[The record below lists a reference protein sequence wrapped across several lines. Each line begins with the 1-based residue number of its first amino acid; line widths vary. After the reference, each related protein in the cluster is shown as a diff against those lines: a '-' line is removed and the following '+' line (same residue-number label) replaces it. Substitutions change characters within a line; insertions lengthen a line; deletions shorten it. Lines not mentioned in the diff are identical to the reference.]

1 MLDGGTIRVGIT
13 VDDEQAQLSLK
24 NLKDNVK
31 NTSTSIDKYS
41 AGIEK
46 IGKVAGRVGLA
57 SVGAITKIGKSAL
70 DAYANYEQLVGGVDK
85 LFGKSSS
92 TVIKNANKAYQTA
105 GVSANKYIEQ
115 ATSFSASL
123 ISSLNG
129 DTQKAAKITDMAIR
143 DMSDNVNVFGSNMDD
158 VQRAYQGFSK
168 QNYTMLDNL
177 KLGYGGTKTEM
188 ERLLKDAEKISGV
201 KYDINNLS
209 DVYEAIHV
217 IQEEMGITGTT
228 AKEAADTIQGSV
240 NTMKSAWENW
250 LTAIGSGSEK
260 DIQKTTKALT
270 KSIGNVGKNA
280 LPVIKNVLTSM
291 KGLVAFASTAFGVKL
306 VSKMILATNNLK
318 KFKAATEGASAISGV
333 FSGKLKASDAILGST
348 GSKVGKLASNF
359 KFLGLQGAAAAGVLG
374 TLVGALALTAYGISE
389 AYKSTH
395 KHRLETEEM
404 IKSNQRSIDN
414 VAAVARE
421 AENYADKLTALND
434 KQDKTS
440 QDIDLMAEYV
450 KKLNE
455 LYPDLNLKIDKH
467 TGKITKDGEEIK
479 DLNKYLEKN
488 IELLREQAE
497 AEVHKKNYKK
507 AIEKKVEDESKMPDV
522 KQNYDE
528 AKEAYNQAKQSG
540 YVSPQVSQELQRAKA
555 EYHDLARAIIEDTKE
570 VNKQEINIKG
580 WKNITK
586 EAKEAGIK
594 MSDSLK
600 ESIKSGQMKLP
611 TKPSDWKK
619 ALKLQSMVDE
629 VKRSGKKIPES
640 VSEAMA
646 NGDYDKG
653 IDKMERSLKKSTDK
667 TSKSVEKAASKSIKG
682 SFEKNI
688 KAIQKKAN
696 KNPVKFKGDTKDIN
710 KKVAQTNSKKLNDKT
725 SKLKGNLKDAIDK
738 IKTVNSKRLNSKT
751 SKLNA
756 KDLASKVINKI
767 NNKRLKDKTLNIKGV
782 LTGLSA
788 KVKKALG
795 LRRGTREIPYDGYQA
810 ELHKGE
816 RVLTATENNQYERMM
831 AGFSSIGTNDKQIVE
846 LINALKNNSITVITQ
861 VDGRT
866 LAQTTAPYMSDEID
880 KINYRTNRKLG
891 YV

>member
-13 VDDEQAQLSLK
+13 VDDGQAQLSLK
-24 NLKDNVK
+24 NLKDSVK
-31 NTSTSIDKYS
+31 DTSTSIDKYS

-46 IGKVAGRVGLA
+46 IGKVAGRIGLA
-57 SVGAITKIGKSAL
+57 SVGAITKISKSAL

-92 TVIKNANKAYQTA
+92 TIIKNANKAYRTA
-105 GVSANKYIEQ
+105 GVSANKYMEQ

-143 DMSDNVNVFGSNMDD
+143 DMSDNVNVFGSNMEDI
-158 VQRAYQGFSK
+158 QRAYQGFAK

-201 KYDINNLS
+201 KYDISNLS

-217 IQEEMGITGTT
+217 IQKEMNITGTT
-228 AKEAADTIQGSV
+228 AKEAADTIEGSV

-270 KSIGNVGKNA
+270 KSISNVGKNA
-280 LPVIKNVLTSM
+280 LPVIKNVLKSM

-318 KFKAATEGASAISGV
+318 KFKAATDGASAMSGV

-348 GSKVGKLASNF
+348 GNKVGKLASNF
-359 KFLGLQGAAAAGVLG
+359 KFLGVQGAAAAGALG

-421 AENYADKLTALND
+421 AENYADKLTALNN

-467 TGKITKDGEEIK
+467 TGKITADGKEIN
-479 DLNKYLEKN
+479 DLNKYLERN
-488 IELLREQAE
+488 IDLLKQQAE
-497 AEVHKKNYKK
+497 ADVYKKNYKK

-522 KQNYDE
+522 KQNYEE
-528 AKEAYNQAKQSG
+528 AKDAYNQAKQSG
-540 YVSPQVSQELQRAKA
+540 YVSPQLSQELQRAKS

-570 VNKQEINIKG
+570 INKQEINIKG

-594 MSDSLK
+594 MSDTLK
-600 ESIKSGQMKLP
+600 QSIQSGQMKLP

-619 ALKLQSMVDE
+619 ALQLQSLVDE
-629 VKRSGKKIPES
+629 AKRSGKKIPES
-640 VSEAMA
+640 VSKAMA
-646 NGDYDKG
+646 NGNYDKG
-653 IDKMERSLKKSTDK
+653 INKMKK
-667 TSKSVEKAASKSIKG
+667 VV
-682 SFEKNI
+682 
-688 KAIQKKAN
+688 KKATKESQKEAD
-696 KNPVKFKGDTKDIN
+696 KNPTKFKGDTKDVD
-710 KKVAQTNSKKLNDKT
+710 KKVKSANSKKLKDKT
-725 SKLKGNLKDAIDK
+725 SKLKGELKDVVQK
-738 IKTVNSKRLNSKT
+738 ISNVNKTKLKDKT

-756 KDLASKVINKI
+756 KDKASSVISSI
-767 NNKRLKDKTLNIKGV
+767 NNKKLKDKTLNIKGV
-782 LTGLSA
+782 LKGISA
-788 KVKKALG
+788 KAKKALG

-816 RVLTATENNQYERMM
+816 RVLTANENNQYEKMIS
-831 AGFSSIGTNDKQIVE
+831 GFSSIGTNDQQIVE

-861 VDGRT
+861 VDGKT
-866 LAQTTAPYMSDEID
+866 LAKTTAPYISDEIN
-880 KINYRTNRKLG
+880 KIDYRTNRKLG

>member
-13 VDDEQAQLSLK
+13 VDDGQAQLSLK
-24 NLKDNVK
+24 NLKDSVK
-31 NTSTSIDKYS
+31 DTSTSIDKYS

-46 IGKVAGRVGLA
+46 IGKVAGRIGLA
-57 SVGAITKIGKSAL
+57 SVGAITKISKSAL

-92 TVIKNANKAYQTA
+92 TIIKNANKAYRTA
-105 GVSANKYIEQ
+105 GVSANKYMEQ

-143 DMSDNVNVFGSNMDD
+143 DMSDNVNVFGSNMEDI
-158 VQRAYQGFSK
+158 QRAYQGFAK

-201 KYDINNLS
+201 KYDISNLS

-217 IQEEMGITGTT
+217 IQKEMNITGTT
-228 AKEAADTIQGSV
+228 AKEAADTIEGSV

-260 DIQKTTKALT
+260 DIQRTTKALT
-270 KSIGNVGKNA
+270 KSISNVGKNA
-280 LPVIKNVLTSM
+280 LPVIKNVLKSM

-306 VSKMILATNNLK
+306 VSKIILATNNLK
-318 KFKAATEGASAISGV
+318 KFKAATDGASAMSGV

-348 GSKVGKLASNF
+348 GNKVGKLASNF
-359 KFLGLQGAAAAGVLG
+359 KFLGVQGAAAAGALG

-434 KQDKTS
+434 KQDKTK

-467 TGKITKDGEEIK
+467 TGKITADGKEIN
-479 DLNKYLEKN
+479 DLNKYLERN

-497 AEVHKKNYKK
+497 AEVHKKNYQK
-507 AIEKKVEDESKMPDV
+507 AIEKKVEDEGKMPDV
-522 KQNYDE
+522 KQNYEE
-528 AKEAYNQAKQSG
+528 AKDAYNQAKKSG
-540 YVSPQVSQELQRAKA
+540 YVSPQVSQELQRAKS

-570 VNKQEINIKG
+570 INKQEINIKG

-594 MSDSLK
+594 MSDTLK
-600 ESIKSGQMKLP
+600 QSIQSGQMKLP

-619 ALKLQSMVDE
+619 ALQLQSMVDE
-629 VKRSGKKIPES
+629 AKRSGKKIPES
-640 VSEAMA
+640 VSKAMA
-646 NGDYDKG
+646 EGNYDKG
-653 IDKMERSLKKSTDK
+653 INKMKK
-667 TSKSVEKAASKSIKG
+667 VV
-682 SFEKNI
+682 
-688 KAIQKKAN
+688 KKATKESQKEAD
-696 KNPVKFKGDTKDIN
+696 KNPTKFKGDTKDID
-710 KKVAQTNSKKLNDKT
+710 KKVKSTNSKKLKDKT
-725 SKLKGNLKDAIDK
+725 SKLKGELKDVVQK
-738 IKTVNSKRLNSKT
+738 ISNVNKTKLKDKT

-756 KDLASKVINKI
+756 KDKASSVISSI
-767 NNKRLKDKTLNIKGV
+767 NGKKLKDKTLNIKGV
-782 LTGLSA
+782 LKGISA
-788 KVKKALG
+788 KAKKALG

-816 RVLTATENNQYERMM
+816 RVLTANENNQYEKMIS
-831 AGFSSIGTNDKQIVE
+831 GFSSIGTNDQQIVE

-861 VDGRT
+861 VDGKT
-866 LAQTTAPYMSDEID
+866 LAKTTAPYISDEIN
-880 KINYRTNRKLG
+880 KIDYRTNRKLG

>member
-92 TVIKNANKAYQTA
+92 TVIKNANKAYKTA

-143 DMSDNVNVFGSNMDD
+143 DMSDNANVFGSNIDD
-158 VQRAYQGFSK
+158 IQRAYQGFSR

-177 KLGYGGTKTEM
+177 KLGYGGTREEM
-188 ERLLKDAEKISGV
+188 QRLLDDAEKISGV
-201 KYDINNLS
+201 DYNIDNLS

-217 IQEEMGITGTT
+217 IQKEMDITGTT
-228 AKEAADTIQGSV
+228 AEEAADTIEGSV

-280 LPVIKNVLTSM
+280 LPVIKNVLKSM

-395 KHRLETEEM
+395 KHRLESEEM
-404 IKSNQRSIDN
+404 IKSNQRRVDS

-434 KQDKTS
+434 KQDKTN

-467 TGKITKDGEEIK
+467 TGKITADGKEIK
-479 DLNKYLEKN
+479 DLNKYLERN
-488 IELLREQAE
+488 IELLKEQAE
-497 AEVHKKNYKK
+497 ADVYKKNYKK
-507 AIEKKVEDESKMPDV
+507 AIEKKIEDESKMPEV

-528 AKEAYNQAKQSG
+528 AKDAYNQAKKSG

-555 EYHDLARAIIEDTKE
+555 EYHDLAKAIIEDTKE
-570 VNKQEINIKG
+570 INKQEINIKG

-594 MSDSLK
+594 MSETLK

-619 ALKLQSMVDE
+619 ALQLQSMVDE
-629 VKRSGKKIPES
+629 AKRSGKKIPES
-640 VSEAMA
+640 VSKAMA
-646 NGDYDKG
+646 NGNYDKG
-653 IDKMERSLKKSTDK
+653 INKMKK
-667 TSKSVEKAASKSIKG
+667 VV
-682 SFEKNI
+682 
-688 KAIQKKAN
+688 KKATKESQKVAD
-696 KNPVKFKGDTKDIN
+696 KNPTKFKGDTKDVDKKTAIITRKRFKDKVLYLKGDSTNALRQINNVNN
-710 KKVAQTNSKKLNDKT
+710 KKLKDKT
-725 SKLKGNLKDAIDK
+725 SN
-738 IKTVNSKRLNSKT
+738 
-751 SKLNA
+751 LNA
-756 KDLASKVINKI
+756 KDKASKVINNI

>member
-13 VDDEQAQLSLK
+13 VDDGQAQLSLK
-24 NLKDNVK
+24 NLKDSVK
-31 NTSTSIDKYS
+31 DTSTSIDKYS

-46 IGKVAGRVGLA
+46 IGKVAGRIGLA
-57 SVGAITKIGKSAL
+57 SVGAITKISKSAL

-92 TVIKNANKAYQTA
+92 TIIKNANKAYRTA
-105 GVSANKYIEQ
+105 GVSANKYMEQ

-143 DMSDNVNVFGSNMDD
+143 DMSDNVNVFGSNMEDI
-158 VQRAYQGFSK
+158 QRAYQGFAK

-201 KYDINNLS
+201 KYDISNLS

-217 IQEEMGITGTT
+217 IQKEMNITGTT
-228 AKEAADTIQGSV
+228 AKEAADTIEGSV

-270 KSIGNVGKNA
+270 KSISNVGKNA
-280 LPVIKNVLTSM
+280 LPVIKNVLKSM

-306 VSKMILATNNLK
+306 VSKIILATNNLK
-318 KFKAATEGASAISGV
+318 KFKAATDGASAMSGV

-348 GSKVGKLASNF
+348 GNKVGKLASNF
-359 KFLGLQGAAAAGVLG
+359 KFLGVQGAAAAGALG

-434 KQDKTS
+434 KQDKTK

-467 TGKITKDGEEIK
+467 TGKITADGKEIN
-479 DLNKYLEKN
+479 DLNKYLERN
-488 IELLREQAE
+488 IELLKQQAE
-497 AEVHKKNYKK
+497 ADVYKKNYKK

-522 KQNYDE
+522 KQNYEE
-528 AKEAYNQAKQSG
+528 AKDAYNQAKKSG
-540 YVSPQVSQELQRAKA
+540 YVSPQVSQELQRAKS

-570 VNKQEINIKG
+570 INKQEINIKG

-594 MSDSLK
+594 MSDTLK
-600 ESIKSGQMKLP
+600 QSIQSGQMKLP

-619 ALKLQSMVDE
+619 ALQLQSLVDE
-629 VKRSGKKIPES
+629 AKRSGKKIPES
-640 VSEAMA
+640 VSKAMA
-646 NGDYDKG
+646 EGNYDKG
-653 IDKMERSLKKSTDK
+653 INKMKK
-667 TSKSVEKAASKSIKG
+667 VV
-682 SFEKNI
+682 
-688 KAIQKKAN
+688 KKATKESQKEAD
-696 KNPVKFKGDTKDIN
+696 KNPTKFKGDTKDVD
-710 KKVAQTNSKKLNDKT
+710 KKVKLTNSKKLKDKT
-725 SKLKGNLKDAIDK
+725 SKLKGELKDVVQK
-738 IKTVNSKRLNSKT
+738 ISNVNKTKLKDKT

-756 KDLASKVINKI
+756 KDKASSVINSI
-767 NNKRLKDKTLNIKGV
+767 NNKKLKDKTLNIKGV
-782 LTGLSA
+782 LKGISA
-788 KVKKALG
+788 KAKKALG

-816 RVLTATENNQYERMM
+816 RVLTANENNQYEKMIS
-831 AGFSSIGTNDKQIVE
+831 GFSSIGTNDQQIVE

-861 VDGRT
+861 VDGKT
-866 LAQTTAPYMSDEID
+866 LAKTTAPYISDEIN
-880 KINYRTNRKLG
+880 KIDYRTNRKLG

>member
-13 VDDEQAQLSLK
+13 VDDGQAQLSLK
-24 NLKDNVK
+24 NLKDSVK
-31 NTSTSIDKYS
+31 DTSTSIDKYS

-46 IGKVAGRVGLA
+46 IGKVAGRIGLA
-57 SVGAITKIGKSAL
+57 SVGAITKISKSAL

-92 TVIKNANKAYQTA
+92 TIIKNANKAYRTA
-105 GVSANKYIEQ
+105 GVSANKYMEQ

-143 DMSDNVNVFGSNMDD
+143 DMSDNVNVFGSNMEDI
-158 VQRAYQGFSK
+158 QRAYQGFAK

-201 KYDINNLS
+201 KYDISNLS

-217 IQEEMGITGTT
+217 IQKEMNITGTT
-228 AKEAADTIQGSV
+228 AKEAADTIEGSV

-270 KSIGNVGKNA
+270 KSISNVGKNA
-280 LPVIKNVLTSM
+280 LPVIKNVLKSM

-306 VSKMILATNNLK
+306 VSKIILATNNLK
-318 KFKAATEGASAISGV
+318 KFKAATDGASAMSGV

-348 GSKVGKLASNF
+348 GNKVGKLASNF
-359 KFLGLQGAAAAGVLG
+359 KFLGVQGAAAAGVLG

-421 AENYADKLTALND
+421 AENYADKLTALNN
-434 KQDKTS
+434 KQDKTK

-467 TGKITKDGEEIK
+467 TGKITADGKEIN
-479 DLNKYLEKN
+479 DLNKYLERN
-488 IELLREQAE
+488 IELLKQQAE
-497 AEVHKKNYKK
+497 ADVYKKNYKK

-522 KQNYDE
+522 KQNYEE
-528 AKEAYNQAKQSG
+528 AKDAYNQAKKSG

-570 VNKQEINIKG
+570 INKQEINITG

-586 EAKEAGIK
+586 EAKKAGVDI
-594 MSDSLK
+594 SDTLK
-600 ESIKSGQMKLP
+600 EALQKGQMKLP

-619 ALKLQSMVDE
+619 ALQLQSLVDE
-629 VKRSGKKIPES
+629 AKRNGKKIPES
-640 VSEAMA
+640 VSKDMA
-646 NGDYDKG
+646 DGNYDKG
-653 IDKMERSLKKSTDK
+653 INKMKK
-667 TSKSVEKAASKSIKG
+667 VV
-682 SFEKNI
+682 
-688 KAIQKKAN
+688 KKATKESQKEAD
-696 KNPVKFKGDTKDIN
+696 KNPTKFKGDTKDID
-710 KKVAQTNSKKLNDKT
+710 KKVKSANSKKLKEKT
-725 SKLKGNLKDAIDK
+725 SKLKGELKEVVQKISNVNKTKLKD
-738 IKTVNSKRLNSKT
+738 KT
-751 SKLNA
+751 SKLQA
-756 KDLASKVINKI
+756 KDKASSVISSI
-767 NNKRLKDKTLNIKGV
+767 NGKKLKDKTLNIKGV
-782 LTGLSA
+782 LKGISA
-788 KVKKALG
+788 KAKKALG

-816 RVLTATENNQYERMM
+816 RVLTANENNQYEKMIS
-831 AGFSSIGTNDKQIVE
+831 GFSSIGTNDQQIVE

-861 VDGRT
+861 VDGKT
-866 LAQTTAPYMSDEID
+866 LAKTTAPYISDEIN
-880 KINYRTNRKLG
+880 KIDYRTNRKLG

>member
-13 VDDEQAQLSLK
+13 VDDGQAQLSLK
-24 NLKDNVK
+24 NLKDSVK
-31 NTSTSIDKYS
+31 DTSTSIDKYS

-46 IGKVAGRVGLA
+46 IGKVAGRIGLA
-57 SVGAITKIGKSAL
+57 SVGAITKISKSAL

-92 TVIKNANKAYQTA
+92 TIIKNANKAYRTA
-105 GVSANKYIEQ
+105 GVSANKYMEQ

-143 DMSDNVNVFGSNMDD
+143 DMSDNVNVFGSNMEDI
-158 VQRAYQGFSK
+158 QRAYQGFAK

-201 KYDINNLS
+201 KYDISNLS

-217 IQEEMGITGTT
+217 IQKEMNITGTT
-228 AKEAADTIQGSV
+228 AKEAADTIEGSV

-260 DIQKTTKALT
+260 DIQRTTKALT
-270 KSIGNVGKNA
+270 KSISNVGKNA
-280 LPVIKNVLTSM
+280 LPVIKNVLKSM

-318 KFKAATEGASAISGV
+318 KFKAATDGASAMSGV

-348 GSKVGKLASNF
+348 GNKVGKLASNF
-359 KFLGLQGAAAAGVLG
+359 KFLGVQGAAAAGVLG

-434 KQDKTS
+434 KQDKTK

-467 TGKITKDGEEIK
+467 TGKITADGKEIN
-479 DLNKYLEKN
+479 DLNKYLERN
-488 IELLREQAE
+488 IDLLKQQAE
-497 AEVHKKNYKK
+497 ADVYKKNYKK

-528 AKEAYNQAKQSG
+528 AKDAYNQAKKSG

-594 MSDSLK
+594 MSDTLK
-600 ESIKSGQMKLP
+600 QSIQSGQMKLP

-619 ALKLQSMVDE
+619 ALQLQSLVDE
-629 VKRSGKKIPES
+629 AKRSGKKIPES
-640 VSEAMA
+640 VSKAMA
-646 NGDYDKG
+646 DGNYDKG
-653 IDKMERSLKKSTDK
+653 INKMKK
-667 TSKSVEKAASKSIKG
+667 VV
-682 SFEKNI
+682 
-688 KAIQKKAN
+688 KKATKESQKEAD
-696 KNPVKFKGDTKDIN
+696 KNPTKFKGDTKDID
-710 KKVAQTNSKKLNDKT
+710 KKVKSTNSKKLKDKT
-725 SKLKGNLKDAIDK
+725 SKLKGELKDVVQK
-738 IKTVNSKRLNSKT
+738 ISNVNKTKLKDKT

-756 KDLASKVINKI
+756 KDKASSVISSI
-767 NNKRLKDKTLNIKGV
+767 NGKKLKDKTLNIKGV
-782 LTGLSA
+782 LKGISA
-788 KVKKALG
+788 KAKKALG

-816 RVLTATENNQYERMM
+816 RVLTANENNQYEKMIS
-831 AGFSSIGTNDKQIVE
+831 GFSSIGTSDQQIVE

-861 VDGRT
+861 VDGKT
-866 LAQTTAPYMSDEID
+866 LAKTTAPYISDEIN
-880 KINYRTNRKLG
+880 KIDYRTNRKLG

>member
-13 VDDEQAQLSLK
+13 VDDGQAQLSLK
-24 NLKDNVK
+24 NLKDSVK
-31 NTSTSIDKYS
+31 DTSTSIDRYS

-57 SVGAITKIGKSAL
+57 SVGAITKISKSAL

-92 TVIKNANKAYQTA
+92 TIIKNANKAYKTA
-105 GVSANKYIEQ
+105 GVSANKYMEQ

-143 DMSDNVNVFGSNMDD
+143 DMSDNVNVFGSNMEDI
-158 VQRAYQGFSK
+158 QRAYQGFAK

-177 KLGYGGTKTEM
+177 KLGYGGTRTEM
-188 ERLLKDAEKISGV
+188 ERLLKDAEKITGV
-201 KYDINNLS
+201 KYDISNLS

-217 IQEEMGITGTT
+217 IQEEMNITGTT
-228 AKEAADTIQGSV
+228 AKEAADTIEGSV

-270 KSIGNVGKNA
+270 KSISNVGKNA
-280 LPVIKNVLTSM
+280 LPVIKNVLKSM

-318 KFKAATEGASAISGV
+318 KFQKATDGASAMSGV

-348 GSKVGKLASNF
+348 GNKVGKLASNF
-359 KFLGLQGAAAAGVLG
+359 KFLGVQGAAAAGVLG
-374 TLVGALALTAYGISE
+374 TLVGALALTALGISE

-434 KQDKTS
+434 KQDKTK

-467 TGKITKDGEEIK
+467 TGKITADGKEIN
-479 DLNKYLEKN
+479 DLNKYLERN
-488 IELLREQAE
+488 IELLKQQAE
-497 AEVHKKNYKK
+497 ANVHKKNYQK

-522 KQNYDE
+522 KQNYEE
-528 AKEAYNQAKQSG
+528 AKQAYNQAKQSG
-540 YVSPQVSQELQRAKA
+540 YVSPQVSQELQKAKS

-570 VNKQEINIKG
+570 INKQEINITG

-586 EAKEAGIK
+586 EAKKAGVDI
-594 MSDSLK
+594 SDTLK
-600 ESIKSGQMKLP
+600 EALQKGQMKLP

-619 ALKLQSMVDE
+619 ALQLQSLVDE
-629 VKRSGKKIPES
+629 AKRSGKKIPES
-640 VSEAMA
+640 VSKAMA
-646 NGDYDKG
+646 EGNYDKG
-653 IDKMERSLKKSTDK
+653 INKMKK
-667 TSKSVEKAASKSIKG
+667 VV
-682 SFEKNI
+682 
-688 KAIQKKAN
+688 KKAT
-696 KNPVKFKGDTKDIN
+696 KEGQKEADKHPTKFKADTKDVD
-710 KKVAQTNSKKLNDKT
+710 KKVKSTNSKKLKDKT
-725 SKLKGNLKDAIDK
+725 SKLKGELKDVVQK
-738 IKTVNSKRLNSKT
+738 ISTANKTKLKDKT
-751 SKLNA
+751 SKLQA
-756 KDLASKVINKI
+756 KDKASSVINSI
-767 NNKRLKDKTLNIKGV
+767 NNKKLKDKTLNIKGI
-782 LTGLSA
+782 LKGISA
-788 KVKKALG
+788 KAKKALG

-816 RVLTATENNQYERMM
+816 RVLTANENNQYERMM
-831 AGFSSIGTNDKQIVE
+831 AGFSSSIGTNDQQIVE

-861 VDGRT
+861 VDGKT
-866 LAQTTAPYMSDEID
+866 LAKTTAPYISDEIN
-880 KINYRTNRKLG
+880 KIDYRTNRKLG

>member
-13 VDDEQAQLSLK
+13 VDDGQAQLSLK
-24 NLKDNVK
+24 NLKDSVK
-31 NTSTSIDKYS
+31 DTSTSIDKYS

-46 IGKVAGRVGLA
+46 IGKVAGRIGLA
-57 SVGAITKIGKSAL
+57 SVGAITKISKSAL

-92 TVIKNANKAYQTA
+92 TIIKNANKAYRTA
-105 GVSANKYIEQ
+105 GVSANKYMEQ

-143 DMSDNVNVFGSNMDD
+143 DMSDNVNVFGSNMEDI
-158 VQRAYQGFSK
+158 QRAYQGFAK

-201 KYDINNLS
+201 KYDISNLS

-217 IQEEMGITGTT
+217 IQKEMNITGTT
-228 AKEAADTIQGSV
+228 AKEAADTIEGSV

-260 DIQKTTKALT
+260 DIQRTTKALT
-270 KSIGNVGKNA
+270 KSISNVGKNA
-280 LPVIKNVLTSM
+280 LPVIKNVLKSM

-306 VSKMILATNNLK
+306 VSKIILATNNLK
-318 KFKAATEGASAISGV
+318 KFKAATDGASAMSGV

-348 GSKVGKLASNF
+348 GNKVGKLASNF
-359 KFLGLQGAAAAGVLG
+359 KFLGVQGAAAAGVLG

-434 KQDKTS
+434 KQDKTK

-450 KKLNE
+450 KKLNK

-467 TGKITKDGEEIK
+467 TGKITADGKEIN
-479 DLNKYLEKN
+479 DLNKYLERN
-488 IELLREQAE
+488 IELLKQQAE
-497 AEVHKKNYKK
+497 ADVYKKNYKK
-507 AIEKKVEDESKMPDV
+507 AIEKKVEDESKMPEV

-528 AKEAYNQAKQSG
+528 AKNAYNQAKKSG

-570 VNKQEINIKG
+570 INKQEINIKG

-594 MSDSLK
+594 MSDTLK
-600 ESIKSGQMKLP
+600 QSIQSGQMKLP

-619 ALKLQSMVDE
+619 ALQLQSLVDE
-629 VKRSGKKIPES
+629 AKRSGKKIPES
-640 VSEAMA
+640 VSKAMA
-646 NGDYDKG
+646 EGNYDKG
-653 IDKMERSLKKSTDK
+653 INKMKK
-667 TSKSVEKAASKSIKG
+667 VV
-682 SFEKNI
+682 
-688 KAIQKKAN
+688 KKATKESQKEAD
-696 KNPVKFKGDTKDIN
+696 KNPTKFKGDTKDID
-710 KKVAQTNSKKLNDKT
+710 KKVKSANSKKLKDKT
-725 SKLKGNLKDAIDK
+725 SKLKGELKDVVQK
-738 IKTVNSKRLNSKT
+738 ISNVNKTKLKDKT

-756 KDLASKVINKI
+756 KDKASSVINSI
-767 NNKRLKDKTLNIKGV
+767 NNKKLKDKTLNIKGI
-782 LTGLSA
+782 LKGISTKA
-788 KVKKALG
+788 KKALG

-816 RVLTATENNQYERMM
+816 RVLTANENNQYEKMIS
-831 AGFSSIGTNDKQIVE
+831 GFSSIGTNDQQIVE

-861 VDGRT
+861 VDGKT
-866 LAQTTAPYMSDEID
+866 LAKTTAPYISDEIN
-880 KINYRTNRKLG
+880 KIDYRTNRKLG

>member
-13 VDDEQAQLSLK
+13 VDDGQAQLSLK
-24 NLKDNVK
+24 NLKDSVK
-31 NTSTSIDKYS
+31 DTSTSIDKYS

-46 IGKVAGRVGLA
+46 IGKVAGRIGLA
-57 SVGAITKIGKSAL
+57 SVGAITKISKSAL

-92 TVIKNANKAYQTA
+92 TIIKNANKAYRTA
-105 GVSANKYIEQ
+105 GVSANKYMEQ

-143 DMSDNVNVFGSNMDD
+143 DMSDNVNVFGSNMED
-158 VQRAYQGFSK
+158 VQRAYQGFAK

-177 KLGYGGTKTEM
+177 KLGYGGTRTEM

-201 KYDINNLS
+201 KYDISNLS

-217 IQEEMGITGTT
+217 IQKEMNITGTT
-228 AKEAADTIQGSV
+228 AKEAADTIEGSV

-270 KSIGNVGKNA
+270 KSISNVGKNA
-280 LPVIKNVLTSM
+280 LPVIKNVLKSM

-306 VSKMILATNNLK
+306 ISKIILATNNLK
-318 KFKAATEGASAISGV
+318 KFKAATDGASAMSGV

-348 GSKVGKLASNF
+348 GNKVGKLASNF
-359 KFLGLQGAAAAGVLG
+359 KFLGVQGAAAAGALG

-434 KQDKTS
+434 KQDKTK

-467 TGKITKDGEEIK
+467 TGKITADGKEIN
-479 DLNKYLEKN
+479 DLNKYLERN
-488 IELLREQAE
+488 IDLLKQQAE
-497 AEVHKKNYKK
+497 ADVYKKNYKK

-522 KQNYDE
+522 KQNYEE
-528 AKEAYNQAKQSG
+528 AKDAYNQAKKSG

-594 MSDSLK
+594 MSDTLK
-600 ESIKSGQMKLP
+600 QSIQSGQMKLP

-619 ALKLQSMVDE
+619 ALQLQSLVDE
-629 VKRSGKKIPES
+629 AKRSGKKIPES
-640 VSEAMA
+640 VSKAMA
-646 NGDYDKG
+646 DGNYDKG
-653 IDKMERSLKKSTDK
+653 INKMKK
-667 TSKSVEKAASKSIKG
+667 VV
-682 SFEKNI
+682 
-688 KAIQKKAN
+688 KKATKESQKEAD
-696 KNPVKFKGDTKDIN
+696 KNPTKFKGDTKDVD
-710 KKVAQTNSKKLNDKT
+710 KKIKSANSKKLKDKT
-725 SKLKGNLKDAIDK
+725 SKLKGELKDVVQK
-738 IKTVNSKRLNSKT
+738 ISNVNKTKLKDKT

-756 KDLASKVINKI
+756 KDKASSVISSI
-767 NNKRLKDKTLNIKGV
+767 NNKKLKDKTLNIKGV
-782 LTGLSA
+782 LKGISA
-788 KVKKALG
+788 KAKKALG

-816 RVLTATENNQYERMM
+816 RVLTANENNQYEKMIS
-831 AGFSSIGTNDKQIVE
+831 GFSSIGTNDQQIVE

-861 VDGRT
+861 VDGKT
-866 LAQTTAPYMSDEID
+866 LAKTTAPYISDEIN
-880 KINYRTNRKLG
+880 KIDYRTNRKLG

>member
-31 NTSTSIDKYS
+31 DTSTSIDKYS

-70 DAYANYEQLVGGVDK
+70 DAYANYEQLAGGVDK

-201 KYDINNLS
+201 KYDISNLS

-270 KSIGNVGKNA
+270 KSISNVGKNA
-280 LPVIKNVLTSM
+280 LPVIKNVLKSM

-306 VSKMILATNNLK
+306 ISKIILATNNLK
-318 KFKAATEGASAISGV
+318 KFKAATDGASAMSGV

-348 GSKVGKLASNF
+348 GNKVGKLASNF
-359 KFLGLQGAAAAGVLG
+359 KFLGVQGAAAAGVLG

-421 AENYADKLTALND
+421 AENYADKLTALNN
-434 KQDKTS
+434 KQDKTK

-467 TGKITKDGEEIK
+467 TGKITADGKEIN
-479 DLNKYLEKN
+479 DLNKYLERN
-488 IELLREQAE
+488 IDLLKQQAE
-497 AEVHKKNYKK
+497 ADVYKKNYKK

-522 KQNYDE
+522 KQNYEE
-528 AKEAYNQAKQSG
+528 AKDAYNQAKKSG
-540 YVSPQVSQELQRAKA
+540 YVSPQLSQELQRAKA

-594 MSDSLK
+594 MSDTLK
-600 ESIKSGQMKLP
+600 QSIQSGQMKLP

-619 ALKLQSMVDE
+619 ALQLQSLVDE
-629 VKRSGKKIPES
+629 AKRSGKKIPES
-640 VSEAMA
+640 VSKAMA
-646 NGDYDKG
+646 DGNYDKG
-653 IDKMERSLKKSTDK
+653 INKMKK
-667 TSKSVEKAASKSIKG
+667 VV
-682 SFEKNI
+682 
-688 KAIQKKAN
+688 KKATKESQKEAD
-696 KNPVKFKGDTKDIN
+696 KNPTKFKGDTKDIDKKVKSANN
-710 KKVAQTNSKKLNDKT
+710 KKLKDKT
-725 SKLKGNLKDAIDK
+725 SKLKGELKDVVQK
-738 IKTVNSKRLNSKT
+738 ISNVNKTKLKDKT
-751 SKLNA
+751 SQLKA
-756 KDLASKVINKI
+756 KDKASSVISSI
-767 NNKRLKDKTLNIKGV
+767 NNKKLKDKTLNIKGI
-782 LTGLSA
+782 LKGISA
-788 KVKKALG
+788 KAKKALG

-816 RVLTATENNQYERMM
+816 RVLTANENNQYEKMIS
-831 AGFSSIGTNDKQIVE
+831 GFSSIGTNDQQIVE

-861 VDGRT
+861 VDGKT
-866 LAQTTAPYMSDEID
+866 LAKTTAPYISDEIN
-880 KINYRTNRKLG
+880 KIDYRTNRKLG

>member
-13 VDDEQAQLSLK
+13 VDDGQAQLSLK
-24 NLKDNVK
+24 NLKDSVK
-31 NTSTSIDKYS
+31 DTSTSIDKYS

-46 IGKVAGRVGLA
+46 IGKVAGRIGLA
-57 SVGAITKIGKSAL
+57 SVGAITKISKSAL

-92 TVIKNANKAYQTA
+92 TIIKNANKAYRTA
-105 GVSANKYIEQ
+105 GVSANKYMEQ

-143 DMSDNVNVFGSNMDD
+143 DMSDNVNVFGSNMED

-177 KLGYGGTKTEM
+177 KLGYGGTREEM
-188 ERLLKDAEKISGV
+188 QRLLSDAEKISGV

-228 AKEAADTIQGSV
+228 AEEAADTIQGSV

-260 DIQKTTKALT
+260 DIQRTTKALT

-291 KGLVAFASTAFGVKL
+291 KGLVAFASAAFGVKL

-395 KHRLETEEM
+395 QHRMETEEM
-404 IKSNQRSIDN
+404 IKSNQRRIDS
-414 VAAVARE
+414 VAATARE

-434 KQDKTS
+434 KQDKTN

-450 KKLNE
+450 NKLNE
-455 LYPDLNLKIDKH
+455 LYPGLNLKIDKH
-467 TGKITKDGEEIK
+467 TGKITANGKEIK

-497 AEVHKKNYKK
+497 AEVYKKNYKK
-507 AIEKKVEDESKMPDV
+507 AIEKKVEDEGKMPEV

-528 AKEAYNQAKQSG
+528 AKEAYNQAKQTG

-619 ALKLQSMVDE
+619 ALQLQSLVDE
-629 VKRSGKKIPES
+629 AKRSGKKIPES
-640 VSEAMA
+640 VSKAMA
-646 NGDYDKG
+646 EGNYDKG
-653 IDKMERSLKKSTDK
+653 INKMKK
-667 TSKSVEKAASKSIKG
+667 VV
-682 SFEKNI
+682 
-688 KAIQKKAN
+688 KKAT
-696 KNPVKFKGDTKDIN
+696 KEGQKEADKHPTKFKADTKDVD
-710 KKVAQTNSKKLNDKT
+710 KKVKSTNSKKLKDKT
-725 SKLKGNLKDAIDK
+725 SKLKGEQRDAIQKISNVNKTKLKDK
-738 IKTVNSKRLNSKT
+738 I

-756 KDLASKVINKI
+756 KDKASSVINSVNSK
-767 NNKRLKDKTLNIKGV
+767 KLKDKTLNIKGI
-782 LTGLSA
+782 LTGISTKA
-788 KVKKALG
+788 KKALG

-816 RVLTATENNQYERMM
+816 RVLTANENNQYEKMM
-831 AGFSSIGTNDKQIVE
+831 SGFSSSIGTNDQQIVE

-861 VDGRT
+861 VDGKT
-866 LAQTTAPYMSDEID
+866 LAKTTAPYISDEIN
-880 KINYRTNRKLG
+880 KIDYRTNRKLG

>member
-13 VDDEQAQLSLK
+13 VDDGQAQLSLK
-24 NLKDNVK
+24 NLKDSVK
-31 NTSTSIDKYS
+31 DTSTSIDKYS

-46 IGKVAGRVGLA
+46 IGKVAGRIGLA
-57 SVGAITKIGKSAL
+57 SVGAITKISKSAL

-92 TVIKNANKAYQTA
+92 TIIKNANKAYRTA
-105 GVSANKYIEQ
+105 GVSANKYMEQ

-143 DMSDNVNVFGSNMDD
+143 DMSDNVNVFGSNMEDI
-158 VQRAYQGFSK
+158 QRAYQGFAK

-201 KYDINNLS
+201 KYDISNLS

-217 IQEEMGITGTT
+217 IQKEMNITGTT
-228 AKEAADTIQGSV
+228 AKEAADTIEGSV

-270 KSIGNVGKNA
+270 KSISNVGKNA
-280 LPVIKNVLTSM
+280 LPVIKNVLKSM

-306 VSKMILATNNLK
+306 VSKIILATNNLK
-318 KFKAATEGASAISGV
+318 KFKAATDGASAMSGV

-348 GSKVGKLASNF
+348 GNKVGKLASNF
-359 KFLGLQGAAAAGVLG
+359 KFLGVQGAAAAGALG

-421 AENYADKLTALND
+421 AENYADKLTALNN
-434 KQDKTS
+434 KQDKTK

-467 TGKITKDGEEIK
+467 TGKITADGKEIN
-479 DLNKYLEKN
+479 DLNKYLERN
-488 IELLREQAE
+488 IDLLKQQAE
-497 AEVHKKNYKK
+497 ADVYKKNYKK

-522 KQNYDE
+522 KQNYEE
-528 AKEAYNQAKQSG
+528 AKDAYNQAKKSG
-540 YVSPQVSQELQRAKA
+540 YVSPQVSQELQRAKS

-570 VNKQEINIKG
+570 INKQEINIKG

-594 MSDSLK
+594 MSDTLK
-600 ESIKSGQMKLP
+600 QSIQSGQMKLP

-619 ALKLQSMVDE
+619 ALQLQSMVDE
-629 VKRSGKKIPES
+629 AKRSGKKIPES
-640 VSEAMA
+640 VSKAMA
-646 NGDYDKG
+646 DGNYDKG
-653 IDKMERSLKKSTDK
+653 INKMKK
-667 TSKSVEKAASKSIKG
+667 VV
-682 SFEKNI
+682 
-688 KAIQKKAN
+688 KKATKESQKEAD
-696 KNPVKFKGDTKDIN
+696 KNPTKFKGDTKDID
-710 KKVAQTNSKKLNDKT
+710 KKVKSANSKKLKDKT
-725 SKLKGNLKDAIDK
+725 SKLKGELKDVVQK
-738 IKTVNSKRLNSKT
+738 ISNVNKTKLKDKT

-756 KDLASKVINKI
+756 KDKASSVISSI
-767 NNKRLKDKTLNIKGV
+767 NGKKLKDKTLNIKGI
-782 LTGLSA
+782 LTGISA
-788 KVKKALG
+788 KAKKALG

-816 RVLTATENNQYERMM
+816 RVLTANENNQYEKMIS
-831 AGFSSIGTNDKQIVE
+831 GFSSIGTNDQQIVE

-861 VDGRT
+861 VDGKT
-866 LAQTTAPYMSDEID
+866 LAKTTAPYISDEIN
-880 KINYRTNRKLG
+880 KIDYRTNRKLG

>member
-13 VDDEQAQLSLK
+13 VDDGQAQLSLK
-24 NLKDNVK
+24 NLKDSVK
-31 NTSTSIDKYS
+31 DTSTSIDKYS

-46 IGKVAGRVGLA
+46 IGKVAGRIGLA
-57 SVGAITKIGKSAL
+57 SVGAITKISKSAL

-92 TVIKNANKAYQTA
+92 TIIKNANKAYRTA
-105 GVSANKYIEQ
+105 GVSANKYMEQ

-143 DMSDNVNVFGSNMDD
+143 DMSDNVNVFGSNMEDI
-158 VQRAYQGFSK
+158 QRAYQGFAK

-201 KYDINNLS
+201 KYDISNLS

-217 IQEEMGITGTT
+217 IQKEMNITGTT
-228 AKEAADTIQGSV
+228 AKEAADTIEGSV

-270 KSIGNVGKNA
+270 KSISNVGKNA
-280 LPVIKNVLTSM
+280 LPVIKNVLKSM

-318 KFKAATEGASAISGV
+318 KFKAATDGASAMSGV

-348 GSKVGKLASNF
+348 GNKVGKLASNF
-359 KFLGLQGAAAAGVLG
+359 KFLGVQGAAAAGVLG

-434 KQDKTS
+434 KQDKTK
-440 QDIDLMAEYV
+440 QDIDLMAEYI

-467 TGKITKDGEEIK
+467 TGKITADGKEIN
-479 DLNKYLEKN
+479 DLNKYLERN
-488 IELLREQAE
+488 IDLLKQQAE
-497 AEVHKKNYKK
+497 ADVYKKNYKK

-522 KQNYDE
+522 KQNYEE
-528 AKEAYNQAKQSG
+528 AKDAYNQAKKSG
-540 YVSPQVSQELQRAKA
+540 YVSPQVSQELQRAKS

-570 VNKQEINIKG
+570 INKQEINIKG

-594 MSDSLK
+594 MSDTLK
-600 ESIKSGQMKLP
+600 QSIQSGQMKLP

-619 ALKLQSMVDE
+619 ALQLQSLVDE
-629 VKRSGKKIPES
+629 AKRSGKKIPES
-640 VSEAMA
+640 VSKAMA
-646 NGDYDKG
+646 DGNYDKG
-653 IDKMERSLKKSTDK
+653 INKMKK
-667 TSKSVEKAASKSIKG
+667 VV
-682 SFEKNI
+682 
-688 KAIQKKAN
+688 KKATKESQKEAD
-696 KNPVKFKGDTKDIN
+696 KNPTKFKGDTKDID
-710 KKVAQTNSKKLNDKT
+710 KKVKSTNSKKLKDKT
-725 SKLKGNLKDAIDK
+725 SKLKGELKDVVQK
-738 IKTVNSKRLNSKT
+738 ISNVNKTKLKDKT

-756 KDLASKVINKI
+756 KDKASSVISSI
-767 NNKRLKDKTLNIKGV
+767 NGKKLKDKTLNIKGI
-782 LTGLSA
+782 LTGISA
-788 KVKKALG
+788 KAKKALG

-816 RVLTATENNQYERMM
+816 RVLTANENNQYEKMIS
-831 AGFSSIGTNDKQIVE
+831 GFSSIGTNDQQIVE

-861 VDGRT
+861 VDGKT
-866 LAQTTAPYMSDEID
+866 LAKTTAPYISDEIN
-880 KINYRTNRKLG
+880 KIDYRTNRKLG

>member
-13 VDDEQAQLSLK
+13 VDDGQAQLSLK
-24 NLKDNVK
+24 NLKDSVK
-31 NTSTSIDKYS
+31 DTSTSIDKYS

-46 IGKVAGRVGLA
+46 IGKVAGRIGLA
-57 SVGAITKIGKSAL
+57 SVGAITKISKSAL

-92 TVIKNANKAYQTA
+92 TIIKNANKAYRTA
-105 GVSANKYIEQ
+105 GVSANKYMEQ

-143 DMSDNVNVFGSNMDD
+143 DMSDNVNVFGSNMED
-158 VQRAYQGFSK
+158 VQRAYQGFAK

-177 KLGYGGTKTEM
+177 KLGYGGTRTEM

-201 KYDINNLS
+201 KYDISNLS

-217 IQEEMGITGTT
+217 IQKEMNITGTT
-228 AKEAADTIQGSV
+228 AKEAADTIEGSV

-270 KSIGNVGKNA
+270 KSISNVGKNA
-280 LPVIKNVLTSM
+280 LPVIKNVLKSM

-306 VSKMILATNNLK
+306 VSKIILATNNLK
-318 KFKAATEGASAISGV
+318 KFKAATDGASAMSGV

-348 GSKVGKLASNF
+348 GNKVGKLASNF
-359 KFLGLQGAAAAGVLG
+359 KFLGVQGAAAAGALG

-434 KQDKTS
+434 KQDKTK

-467 TGKITKDGEEIK
+467 TGKITADGKEIN
-479 DLNKYLEKN
+479 DLNKYLERN
-488 IELLREQAE
+488 IDLLKQQAE
-497 AEVHKKNYKK
+497 ADVYKKNYKK

-522 KQNYDE
+522 KQNYEE
-528 AKEAYNQAKQSG
+528 AKDAYNQAKKSG

-570 VNKQEINIKG
+570 INKQEINIKG

-594 MSDSLK
+594 MSDTLK
-600 ESIKSGQMKLP
+600 QSIQSGQMKLP

-619 ALKLQSMVDE
+619 ALQLQSLVDE
-629 VKRSGKKIPES
+629 AKRSGKKIPES
-640 VSEAMA
+640 VSKAMA
-646 NGDYDKG
+646 DGNYDKG
-653 IDKMERSLKKSTDK
+653 INKMKK
-667 TSKSVEKAASKSIKG
+667 VV
-682 SFEKNI
+682 
-688 KAIQKKAN
+688 KKATKESQKEAD
-696 KNPVKFKGDTKDIN
+696 KNPTKFKGDTKDID
-710 KKVAQTNSKKLNDKT
+710 KKVKSANSKKLKDKT
-725 SKLKGNLKDAIDK
+725 SKLKGELKDVVQK
-738 IKTVNSKRLNSKT
+738 ISNVNKTKLKDKT

-756 KDLASKVINKI
+756 KDKASSVISSI
-767 NNKRLKDKTLNIKGV
+767 NNKKLKDKTLNIKGV
-782 LTGLSA
+782 LKGISA
-788 KVKKALG
+788 KAKKALG

-816 RVLTATENNQYERMM
+816 RVLTANENNQYEKMIS
-831 AGFSSIGTNDKQIVE
+831 GFSSIGTNDQQIVE

-861 VDGRT
+861 VDGKT
-866 LAQTTAPYMSDEID
+866 LAKTTAPYISDEIN
-880 KINYRTNRKLG
+880 KIDYRTNRKLG

>member
-13 VDDEQAQLSLK
+13 VDDGQAQLSLK
-24 NLKDNVK
+24 NLKDSVK
-31 NTSTSIDKYS
+31 DTSTSIDKYS

-46 IGKVAGRVGLA
+46 IGKVAGRIGLA
-57 SVGAITKIGKSAL
+57 SVGAITKISKSAL

-92 TVIKNANKAYQTA
+92 TIIKNANKAYRTA
-105 GVSANKYIEQ
+105 GVSANKYMEQ

-143 DMSDNVNVFGSNMDD
+143 DMSDNVNVFGSNMEDI
-158 VQRAYQGFSK
+158 QRAYQGFAK

-201 KYDINNLS
+201 KYDISNLS

-217 IQEEMGITGTT
+217 IQEEMNITGTT
-228 AKEAADTIQGSV
+228 AKEAADTIEGSV

-270 KSIGNVGKNA
+270 KSISNVGKNA
-280 LPVIKNVLTSM
+280 LPVIKNVLKSM

-306 VSKMILATNNLK
+306 VSKIILATNNLK
-318 KFKAATEGASAISGV
+318 KFKAATDGASAMSGV

-348 GSKVGKLASNF
+348 GNKVGKLASNF
-359 KFLGLQGAAAAGVLG
+359 KFLGVQGAAAAGVLG

-421 AENYADKLTALND
+421 AENYADKLTALNN
-434 KQDKTS
+434 KQDKTK

-467 TGKITKDGEEIK
+467 TGKITADGKEIN
-479 DLNKYLEKN
+479 DLNKYLERN
-488 IELLREQAE
+488 IDLLKQQAE
-497 AEVHKKNYKK
+497 ADVYKKNYQK
-507 AIEKKVEDESKMPDV
+507 AIEKKVEDEGKMPDV
-522 KQNYDE
+522 KQNYEE
-528 AKEAYNQAKQSG
+528 AKDAYNQAKKSG
-540 YVSPQVSQELQRAKA
+540 YVSPQISQELQRAKS

-570 VNKQEINIKG
+570 INKQEINITG

-586 EAKEAGIK
+586 EAKKAGVDI
-594 MSDSLK
+594 SDTLK
-600 ESIKSGQMKLP
+600 EALQKGQMKLP

-619 ALKLQSMVDE
+619 ALQLQSMVDE
-629 VKRSGKKIPES
+629 AKRSGKKIPES
-640 VSEAMA
+640 VSKAMA
-646 NGDYDKG
+646 DGNYDKG
-653 IDKMERSLKKSTDK
+653 INKMKK
-667 TSKSVEKAASKSIKG
+667 VV
-682 SFEKNI
+682 
-688 KAIQKKAN
+688 KKATKESQKEAD
-696 KNPVKFKGDTKDIN
+696 KNPTKFKGDTKDID
-710 KKVAQTNSKKLNDKT
+710 KKVKSTNSKKLKDKT
-725 SKLKGNLKDAIDK
+725 SKLKGELKDVVQK
-738 IKTVNSKRLNSKT
+738 ISNVNKTKLKDKT

-756 KDLASKVINKI
+756 KDKASSVISSI
-767 NNKRLKDKTLNIKGV
+767 NGKKLKDKTLNIKGV
-782 LTGLSA
+782 LKGISA
-788 KVKKALG
+788 KAKKALG

-816 RVLTATENNQYERMM
+816 RVLTANENNQYEKMM
-831 AGFSSIGTNDKQIVE
+831 SGFSSIGTNDQQIVE

-861 VDGRT
+861 VDGKT
-866 LAQTTAPYMSDEID
+866 LAKTTAPYISDEIN
-880 KINYRTNRKLG
+880 KIDYRTNRKLG

>member
-13 VDDEQAQLSLK
+13 VDDGQAQLSLK
-24 NLKDNVK
+24 NLKDSVK
-31 NTSTSIDKYS
+31 DTSTSIDKYS

-46 IGKVAGRVGLA
+46 IGKVAGRIGLA
-57 SVGAITKIGKSAL
+57 SVGAITKISKSAL

-92 TVIKNANKAYQTA
+92 TIIKNANKAYKTA
-105 GVSANKYIEQ
+105 GVSANKYMEQ

-143 DMSDNVNVFGSNMDD
+143 DMSDNVNVFGSNMED

-177 KLGYGGTKTEM
+177 KLGYGGTRTEM
-188 ERLLKDAEKISGV
+188 ERLLKDAEKITGV
-201 KYDINNLS
+201 KYDISNLS

-217 IQEEMGITGTT
+217 IQKEMNITGTT
-228 AKEAADTIQGSV
+228 AKEAADTIEGSV

-270 KSIGNVGKNA
+270 KSISNVGKNA
-280 LPVIKNVLTSM
+280 LPVIKNVLKSM

-306 VSKMILATNNLK
+306 VSKIILATNNLK
-318 KFKAATEGASAISGV
+318 KFKQATDGASAMSGV

-348 GSKVGKLASNF
+348 GNKVGKLASNF
-359 KFLGLQGAAAAGVLG
+359 KFLGVQGAAAAGVLG
-374 TLVGALALTAYGISE
+374 TLVGALALTSYGISE

-414 VAAVARE
+414 VAEVARE

-434 KQDKTS
+434 KQDKTK

-467 TGKITKDGEEIK
+467 TGKITADGKEIN
-479 DLNKYLEKN
+479 DLNKYLERN
-488 IELLREQAE
+488 IELLRQQAE
-497 AEVHKKNYKK
+497 ANVYKKNYQK

-522 KQNYDE
+522 KQNYEE
-528 AKEAYNQAKQSG
+528 AKDAYNQAKKSG
-540 YVSPQVSQELQRAKA
+540 YVSPQVSQELQKAKS

-570 VNKQEINIKG
+570 INKQEINITG

-586 EAKEAGIK
+586 EAKKAGIK
-594 MSDSLK
+594 MSDTLK
-600 ESIKSGQMKLP
+600 ESLKSGQMKLP

-619 ALKLQSMVDE
+619 ALQLQSLVDE
-629 VKRSGKKIPES
+629 AKKSGKKIPQS
-640 VSEAMA
+640 VSKAMA
-646 NGDYDKG
+646 EGNYDKG
-653 IDKMERSLKKSTDK
+653 INKMKK
-667 TSKSVEKAASKSIKG
+667 VV
-682 SFEKNI
+682 
-688 KAIQKKAN
+688 KKAT
-696 KNPVKFKGDTKDIN
+696 KEGQKEADKHPTKFKADTKDVD
-710 KKVAQTNSKKLNDKT
+710 KKVKSANSKKLKDKI
-725 SKLKGNLKDAIDK
+725 SKLKGEPRDAIQKINSVNKTKLKDK
-738 IKTVNSKRLNSKT
+738 I

-756 KDLASKVINKI
+756 KDKASSVISSI
-767 NNKRLKDKTLNIKGV
+767 NNKKLKDKTLSIKGI
-782 LTGLSA
+782 LTGISA
-788 KVKKALG
+788 KAKKALG

-816 RVLTATENNQYERMM
+816 RVLTANENNQYEKMM
-831 AGFSSIGTNDKQIVE
+831 SGFSSIGTNDQQIVE

-861 VDGRT
+861 VDGKT
-866 LAQTTAPYMSDEID
+866 LAKTTAPYISDEIN
-880 KINYRTNRKLG
+880 KIDYRTNRKLG

>member
-13 VDDEQAQLSLK
+13 VDDGQAQLSLK
-24 NLKDNVK
+24 NLKDSVK
-31 NTSTSIDKYS
+31 DTSTSIDRYS

-57 SVGAITKIGKSAL
+57 SVGAITKISKSAL

-92 TVIKNANKAYQTA
+92 TIIKNANKAYKTA
-105 GVSANKYIEQ
+105 GVSANKYMEQ

-143 DMSDNVNVFGSNMDD
+143 DMSDNVNVFGSNMEDI
-158 VQRAYQGFSK
+158 QRAYQGFAK

-177 KLGYGGTKTEM
+177 KLGYGGTRTEM
-188 ERLLKDAEKISGV
+188 ERLLKDAEKITGV
-201 KYDINNLS
+201 KYDISNLS

-217 IQEEMGITGTT
+217 IQEEMNITGTT
-228 AKEAADTIQGSV
+228 AKEAADTIEGSV

-270 KSIGNVGKNA
+270 KSISNVGKNA
-280 LPVIKNVLTSM
+280 LPVIKNVLKSM

-318 KFKAATEGASAISGV
+318 KFQKATDGASAMSGV

-348 GSKVGKLASNF
+348 GNKVGKLASNF
-359 KFLGLQGAAAAGVLG
+359 KFLGVQGAAAVGVLG

-434 KQDKTS
+434 KQDKTK

-467 TGKITKDGEEIK
+467 TGKITADGKEIN
-479 DLNKYLEKN
+479 DLNKYLERN
-488 IELLREQAE
+488 IELLKQQAE
-497 AEVHKKNYKK
+497 ANVHKKNYQK

-522 KQNYDE
+522 KQNYEE
-528 AKEAYNQAKQSG
+528 AKQAYNQAKQSG
-540 YVSPQVSQELQRAKA
+540 YVSPQVSQELQKAKS

-570 VNKQEINIKG
+570 INKQEINITG

-586 EAKEAGIK
+586 EAKKAGVDI
-594 MSDSLK
+594 SDTLK
-600 ESIKSGQMKLP
+600 EALQKGQMKLP

-619 ALKLQSMVDE
+619 ALQLQSLVDE
-629 VKRSGKKIPES
+629 AKRSGKKIPES
-640 VSEAMA
+640 VSKAMA
-646 NGDYDKG
+646 EGNYDKG
-653 IDKMERSLKKSTDK
+653 INKMKK
-667 TSKSVEKAASKSIKG
+667 VV
-682 SFEKNI
+682 
-688 KAIQKKAN
+688 KKAT
-696 KNPVKFKGDTKDIN
+696 KEGQKEADKHPTKFKADTKDVD
-710 KKVAQTNSKKLNDKT
+710 KKVKSTNSKKLKDKT
-725 SKLKGNLKDAIDK
+725 SKLKGELKDVVQK
-738 IKTVNSKRLNSKT
+738 ISTANKTKLKDKT
-751 SKLNA
+751 SKLQA
-756 KDLASKVINKI
+756 KDKASSVINSI
-767 NNKRLKDKTLNIKGV
+767 NNKKLKDKTLNIKGI
-782 LTGLSA
+782 LKGISA
-788 KVKKALG
+788 KAKKALG

-816 RVLTATENNQYERMM
+816 RVLTANENNQYERMM
-831 AGFSSIGTNDKQIVE
+831 AGFSSSIGTNDQQIVE

-861 VDGRT
+861 VDGKT
-866 LAQTTAPYMSDEID
+866 LAKTTAPYISDEIN
-880 KINYRTNRKLG
+880 KIDYRTNRKLG

>member
-13 VDDEQAQLSLK
+13 VDDGQAQLSLK
-24 NLKDNVK
+24 NLKDSVK
-31 NTSTSIDKYS
+31 DTSTSIDKYS

-46 IGKVAGRVGLA
+46 IGKVAGRIGLA
-57 SVGAITKIGKSAL
+57 SVGAITKISKSAL

-92 TVIKNANKAYQTA
+92 TIIKNANKAYRTA
-105 GVSANKYIEQ
+105 GVSANKYMEQ

-143 DMSDNVNVFGSNMDD
+143 DMSDNVNVFGSNMEDI
-158 VQRAYQGFSK
+158 QRAYQGFAK

-201 KYDINNLS
+201 KYDISNLS

-217 IQEEMGITGTT
+217 IQKEMNITGTT
-228 AKEAADTIQGSV
+228 AKEAADTIEGSV

-260 DIQKTTKALT
+260 DIQRTTKALT
-270 KSIGNVGKNA
+270 KSISNVGKNA
-280 LPVIKNVLTSM
+280 LPVIKNVLKSM

-306 VSKMILATNNLK
+306 VSKIILATNNLK
-318 KFKAATEGASAISGV
+318 KFKAATDGASAMSGV

-348 GSKVGKLASNF
+348 GNKVGKLASNF
-359 KFLGLQGAAAAGVLG
+359 KFLGVQGAAAAGALG

-421 AENYADKLTALND
+421 AENYADKLTALNN
-434 KQDKTS
+434 KQNKTK

-467 TGKITKDGEEIK
+467 TGKITADGKEIN
-479 DLNKYLEKN
+479 DLNKYLERN
-488 IELLREQAE
+488 IELLKQQAE
-497 AEVHKKNYKK
+497 ADVYKKNYKK
-507 AIEKKVEDESKMPDV
+507 AIEKKVEDESKMPEV

-528 AKEAYNQAKQSG
+528 AKNAYNQAKKSG

-570 VNKQEINIKG
+570 INKQEINIKG

-594 MSDSLK
+594 MSDTLK
-600 ESIKSGQMKLP
+600 QSIQSGQMKLP

-619 ALKLQSMVDE
+619 ALQLQSLVDE
-629 VKRSGKKIPES
+629 AKRSGKKIPES
-640 VSEAMA
+640 VSKAMA
-646 NGDYDKG
+646 EGNYDKG
-653 IDKMERSLKKSTDK
+653 INKMKK
-667 TSKSVEKAASKSIKG
+667 VV
-682 SFEKNI
+682 
-688 KAIQKKAN
+688 KKATKESQKEAD
-696 KNPVKFKGDTKDIN
+696 KNPTKFKGDTKDID
-710 KKVAQTNSKKLNDKT
+710 KKVKSANSKKLKDKT
-725 SKLKGNLKDAIDK
+725 SKLKGELKDVVQK
-738 IKTVNSKRLNSKT
+738 ISNVNKTKLKDKT

-756 KDLASKVINKI
+756 KDKASSVINSI
-767 NNKRLKDKTLNIKGV
+767 NGKKLKDKTLNIKGV
-782 LTGLSA
+782 LKGISTKA
-788 KVKKALG
+788 KKALG

-816 RVLTATENNQYERMM
+816 RVLTANENNQYEKMIS
-831 AGFSSIGTNDKQIVE
+831 GFSSIGTNDQQIVE

-861 VDGRT
+861 VDGKT
-866 LAQTTAPYMSDEID
+866 LAKTTAPYISDEIN
-880 KINYRTNRKLG
+880 KIDYRTNRKLG

>member
-13 VDDEQAQLSLK
+13 VDDGQAQLSLK
-24 NLKDNVK
+24 NLKDSVK
-31 NTSTSIDKYS
+31 DTSTSIDKYS

-46 IGKVAGRVGLA
+46 IGKVAGRIGLA
-57 SVGAITKIGKSAL
+57 SVGAITKISKSAL

-92 TVIKNANKAYQTA
+92 TIIKNANKAYRTA
-105 GVSANKYIEQ
+105 GVSANKYMEQ

-143 DMSDNVNVFGSNMDD
+143 DMSDNVNVFGSNMED

-177 KLGYGGTKTEM
+177 KLGYGGTRTEM

-201 KYDINNLS
+201 KYDISNLS

-217 IQEEMGITGTT
+217 IQKEMNITGTT
-228 AKEAADTIQGSV
+228 AKEAADTIEGSV

-270 KSIGNVGKNA
+270 KSISNVGKNA
-280 LPVIKNVLTSM
+280 LPVIKNVLKSM

-306 VSKMILATNNLK
+306 VSKIILATNNLK
-318 KFKAATEGASAISGV
+318 KFKAATDGASAMSGV

-348 GSKVGKLASNF
+348 GNKVGKLASNF
-359 KFLGLQGAAAAGVLG
+359 KFLGVQGAAAAGVLG

-434 KQDKTS
+434 KQDKTK

-467 TGKITKDGEEIK
+467 TGKITADGKEIN
-479 DLNKYLEKN
+479 DLNKYLERN
-488 IELLREQAE
+488 IELLKQQAE
-497 AEVHKKNYKK
+497 ADVYKKNYKK

-522 KQNYDE
+522 KQNYEE
-528 AKEAYNQAKQSG
+528 AKQAYNQAKQSG
-540 YVSPQVSQELQRAKA
+540 YVSPQVSQELQKAKS

-570 VNKQEINIKG
+570 INKQEINITG

-586 EAKEAGIK
+586 DAKKAGVDISDTLKEALQK
-594 MSDSLK
+594 
-600 ESIKSGQMKLP
+600 GQMKLP

-619 ALKLQSMVDE
+619 ALQLQSLVDE
-629 VKRSGKKIPES
+629 AKRSGKKIPES
-640 VSEAMA
+640 VSKAMA
-646 NGDYDKG
+646 EGNYDKG
-653 IDKMERSLKKSTDK
+653 INKMKK
-667 TSKSVEKAASKSIKG
+667 VV
-682 SFEKNI
+682 
-688 KAIQKKAN
+688 KKATKESQKVAD
-696 KNPVKFKGDTKDIN
+696 KNPTKFKGDTKDVD
-710 KKVAQTNSKKLNDKT
+710 KKVKSTNSKKLKDKT
-725 SKLKGNLKDAIDK
+725 SKLKGELKDVVHK
-738 IKTVNSKRLNSKT
+738 ISSVNKTKLKDKT

-756 KDLASKVINKI
+756 KDKASSVINSI
-767 NNKRLKDKTLNIKGV
+767 NSKKLKDKTLNIKGV
-782 LTGLSA
+782 LKGISA
-788 KVKKALG
+788 KAKKALG

-816 RVLTATENNQYERMM
+816 RVLTANENNQYERMM
-831 AGFSSIGTNDKQIVE
+831 SGFSSLGTNDQQIVE

-861 VDGRT
+861 VDGKT
-866 LAQTTAPYMSDEID
+866 LAKTTAPYISDEIN
-880 KINYRTNRKLG
+880 KIDYRTNRKLG

>member
-13 VDDEQAQLSLK
+13 VDDGQAQLSLK
-24 NLKDNVK
+24 NLKDSVK
-31 NTSTSIDKYS
+31 DTSTSIDKYS

-46 IGKVAGRVGLA
+46 IGKVAGRIGLA
-57 SVGAITKIGKSAL
+57 SVGAITKISKSAL
-70 DAYANYEQLVGGVDK
+70 DAYANYEQLVGGIDK

-92 TVIKNANKAYQTA
+92 TIIKNANKAYKTA
-105 GVSANKYIEQ
+105 GVSANKYMEQ

-143 DMSDNVNVFGSNMDD
+143 DMSDNVNVFGSNMEDI
-158 VQRAYQGFSK
+158 QRAYQGFSK

-177 KLGYGGTKTEM
+177 KLGYGGTRTEM
-188 ERLLKDAEKISGV
+188 ERLLKDAEKITGV
-201 KYDINNLS
+201 KYDISNLS

-217 IQEEMGITGTT
+217 IQKEMNITGTT
-228 AKEAADTIQGSV
+228 AKEASKTIEGSV
-240 NTMKSAWENW
+240 NSMKSAWENW

-270 KSIGNVGKNA
+270 KSISNVGKNA
-280 LPVIKNVLTSM
+280 LPVIKNVLKSM

-318 KFKAATEGASAISGV
+318 KFKAATDEASAMSGV

-348 GSKVGKLASNF
+348 GNKVGKLASNF
-359 KFLGLQGAAAAGVLG
+359 KFLGVQGAAAAGALG

-434 KQDKTS
+434 KQDKTK

-467 TGKITKDGEEIK
+467 TGKITADGKEIN
-479 DLNKYLEKN
+479 DLNKYLERN
-488 IELLREQAE
+488 IELLRQQAE
-497 AEVHKKNYKK
+497 AEVYKKNYKK
-507 AIEKKVEDESKMPDV
+507 AIEKKVEDEGKMPDV
-522 KQNYDE
+522 KQNYEE
-528 AKEAYNQAKQSG
+528 AKDAYNQAKKSG
-540 YVSPQVSQELQRAKA
+540 YVSPQVSQELQKAKS

-570 VNKQEINIKG
+570 INKQEINITG

-586 EAKEAGIK
+586 EAKKAGVDI
-594 MSDSLK
+594 SDTLK
-600 ESIKSGQMKLP
+600 EALQKGQMKLP

-619 ALKLQSMVDE
+619 ALQLQSLVDE
-629 VKRSGKKIPES
+629 AKRSGKKIPES
-640 VSEAMA
+640 VSKAMA
-646 NGDYDKG
+646 EGNYDKG
-653 IDKMERSLKKSTDK
+653 INKMKK
-667 TSKSVEKAASKSIKG
+667 VV
-682 SFEKNI
+682 
-688 KAIQKKAN
+688 KKAT
-696 KNPVKFKGDTKDIN
+696 KEGQKEADKHPTKFKGDTKDIN
-710 KKVAQTNSKKLNDKT
+710 KKVKSANSKKLKDKISKLKGEPKDAIQKINNINKQKLKDKT
-725 SKLKGNLKDAIDK
+725 SKLK
-738 IKTVNSKRLNSKT
+738 
-751 SKLNA
+751 A
-756 KDLASKVINKI
+756 KDKASSVINSI
-767 NNKRLKDKTLNIKGV
+767 NNKKLKDKTLNIKGI
-782 LTGLSA
+782 LKGISA
-788 KVKKALG
+788 KAKKALG

-816 RVLTATENNQYERMM
+816 RVLTANENNQYEKMIS
-831 AGFSSIGTNDKQIVE
+831 GFSSSIGTNDQQIVE

-861 VDGRT
+861 VDGKT
-866 LAQTTAPYMSDEID
+866 LAKTTAPYISDEIN
-880 KINYRTNRKLG
+880 KIDYRTNRKLG

>member
-13 VDDEQAQLSLK
+13 VDDGQAQLSLK
-24 NLKDNVK
+24 NLKDSVK
-31 NTSTSIDKYS
+31 DTSTSIDKYS

-46 IGKVAGRVGLA
+46 IGKVAGRIGLA
-57 SVGAITKIGKSAL
+57 SVGAITKISKSAL

-92 TVIKNANKAYQTA
+92 TIIKNANKAYRTA
-105 GVSANKYIEQ
+105 GVSANKYMEQ

-143 DMSDNVNVFGSNMDD
+143 DMSDNVNVFGSNMEDI
-158 VQRAYQGFSK
+158 QRAYQGFSK

-177 KLGYGGTKTEM
+177 KLGYGGTKQEM

-201 KYDINNLS
+201 KYDISNLS

-217 IQEEMGITGTT
+217 IQEEMNITGTT
-228 AKEAADTIQGSV
+228 AKEAADTIEGSV

-270 KSIGNVGKNA
+270 KSISNVGKNA
-280 LPVIKNVLTSM
+280 LPVIKNVLKSM

-306 VSKMILATNNLK
+306 VSKIILATNNLK
-318 KFKAATEGASAISGV
+318 KFKQATDGASAVSGV

-348 GSKVGKLASNF
+348 GNKVGKLASNF
-359 KFLGLQGAAAAGVLG
+359 KFLGVQGAAAAGALG

-434 KQDKTS
+434 KQDKTK

-467 TGKITKDGEEIK
+467 TGKITADGKEIN
-479 DLNKYLEKN
+479 DLNKYLERN
-488 IELLREQAE
+488 IELLRQQAE
-497 AEVHKKNYKK
+497 ANVHKKNYQK

-522 KQNYDE
+522 KQNYEE
-528 AKEAYNQAKQSG
+528 AKKAYNQAKQSG
-540 YVSPQVSQELQRAKA
+540 YVSPQVSQELQKAKS

-570 VNKQEINIKG
+570 INKQEINITG

-586 EAKEAGIK
+586 EAKKAGVDI
-594 MSDSLK
+594 SDTLK
-600 ESIKSGQMKLP
+600 EALQKGQMKLP

-619 ALKLQSMVDE
+619 ALQLQSLVDE
-629 VKRSGKKIPES
+629 AKRSGKKIPES
-640 VSEAMA
+640 VSKAMA
-646 NGDYDKG
+646 EGNYDKG
-653 IDKMERSLKKSTDK
+653 INKMKK
-667 TSKSVEKAASKSIKG
+667 VV
-682 SFEKNI
+682 
-688 KAIQKKAN
+688 KKATKESQKVAD
-696 KNPVKFKGDTKDIN
+696 KNPTKFKGDTKDVDKKVKSTNN
-710 KKVAQTNSKKLNDKT
+710 KKLKDKT
-725 SKLKGNLKDAIDK
+725 SKLKGEPRDAIQKINSVNKQKLKDK
-738 IKTVNSKRLNSKT
+738 I
-751 SKLNA
+751 SKLQA
-756 KDLASKVINKI
+756 KDKASSVINSVNGK
-767 NNKRLKDKTLNIKGV
+767 KLKDKTLNIKGV
-782 LTGLSA
+782 LKGISA
-788 KVKKALG
+788 KAKKALG

-816 RVLTATENNQYERMM
+816 RVLTANENNQYEKMM
-831 AGFSSIGTNDKQIVE
+831 SGFSSSIGTNDQQIVE

-861 VDGRT
+861 VDGKT
-866 LAQTTAPYMSDEID
+866 LARTTAPYISDEIN
-880 KINYRTNRKLG
+880 KIDYRTNRKLG

>member
-13 VDDEQAQLSLK
+13 VDDGQAQLSLK
-24 NLKDNVK
+24 NLKDSVK
-31 NTSTSIDKYS
+31 DTSTSIDKYS

-46 IGKVAGRVGLA
+46 IGKVAGRIGLA
-57 SVGAITKIGKSAL
+57 SVGAITKISKSAL

-92 TVIKNANKAYQTA
+92 TIIKNANKAYRTA
-105 GVSANKYIEQ
+105 GVSANKYMEQ

-143 DMSDNVNVFGSNMDD
+143 DMSDNVNVFGSNMEDI
-158 VQRAYQGFSK
+158 QRAYQGFAK

-177 KLGYGGTKTEM
+177 KLGYGGTRTEM

-201 KYDINNLS
+201 KYDISNLS

-217 IQEEMGITGTT
+217 IQKEMNITGTT
-228 AKEAADTIQGSV
+228 AKEAADTIEGSV

-270 KSIGNVGKNA
+270 KSISNVGKNA
-280 LPVIKNVLTSM
+280 LPVIKNVLKSM

-306 VSKMILATNNLK
+306 VSKIILATNNLK
-318 KFKAATEGASAISGV
+318 KFKAATDGASAMSGV

-348 GSKVGKLASNF
+348 GNKVGKLASNF
-359 KFLGLQGAAAAGVLG
+359 KFLGVQGAAAAGVLG

-434 KQDKTS
+434 KQDKTK

-467 TGKITKDGEEIK
+467 TGKITADGKEIN
-479 DLNKYLEKN
+479 DLNKYLERN
-488 IELLREQAE
+488 IDLLKQQAE
-497 AEVHKKNYKK
+497 ADVYKKNYKK

-522 KQNYDE
+522 KQNYEE
-528 AKEAYNQAKQSG
+528 AKDAYNQAKKSG

-594 MSDSLK
+594 MSDTLK
-600 ESIKSGQMKLP
+600 QSIQSGQMKLP

-619 ALKLQSMVDE
+619 ALQLQSLVDE
-629 VKRSGKKIPES
+629 AKRSGKKIPES
-640 VSEAMA
+640 VSKAMA
-646 NGDYDKG
+646 NGNYDKG
-653 IDKMERSLKKSTDK
+653 INKMKK
-667 TSKSVEKAASKSIKG
+667 VV
-682 SFEKNI
+682 
-688 KAIQKKAN
+688 KKATKESQKEAD
-696 KNPVKFKGDTKDIN
+696 KNPTKFKGDTKDID
-710 KKVAQTNSKKLNDKT
+710 KKVKSANSKKLKDKT
-725 SKLKGNLKDAIDK
+725 SKLKGELKDVVQK
-738 IKTVNSKRLNSKT
+738 ISNVNKTKLKDKT
-751 SKLNA
+751 SQLKA
-756 KDLASKVINKI
+756 KDKASSVISSV
-767 NNKRLKDKTLNIKGV
+767 NNKKLKDKTLNIKGV
-782 LTGLSA
+782 LKGISA
-788 KVKKALG
+788 KAKKALG

-816 RVLTATENNQYERMM
+816 RVLTANENNQYEKMIS
-831 AGFSSIGTNDKQIVE
+831 GFSSIGTNDQQIVE

-861 VDGRT
+861 VDGKT
-866 LAQTTAPYMSDEID
+866 LAKTTAPYISDEIN
-880 KINYRTNRKLG
+880 KIDYRTNRKLG

>member
-13 VDDEQAQLSLK
+13 VDDGQAQLSLK
-24 NLKDNVK
+24 NLKDSVK
-31 NTSTSIDKYS
+31 DTSTSIDKYS

-46 IGKVAGRVGLA
+46 IGKVAGRIGLA
-57 SVGAITKIGKSAL
+57 SVGAITKISKSAL

-92 TVIKNANKAYQTA
+92 TIIKNANKAYRTA
-105 GVSANKYIEQ
+105 GVSANKYMEQ

-143 DMSDNVNVFGSNMDD
+143 DMSDNVNVFGSNMEDI
-158 VQRAYQGFSK
+158 QRAYQGFAK

-201 KYDINNLS
+201 KYDISNLS

-217 IQEEMGITGTT
+217 IQKEMNITGTT
-228 AKEAADTIQGSV
+228 AKEAADTIEGSV

-270 KSIGNVGKNA
+270 KSISNVGKNA
-280 LPVIKNVLTSM
+280 LPVIKNVLKSM

-306 VSKMILATNNLK
+306 VSKIILATNNLK
-318 KFKAATEGASAISGV
+318 KFKAATDGASAMSGV

-348 GSKVGKLASNF
+348 GNKVGKLASNF
-359 KFLGLQGAAAAGVLG
+359 KFLGVQGAAAAGVLG

-421 AENYADKLTALND
+421 AENYADKLTALNN
-434 KQDKTS
+434 KQDKTK

-467 TGKITKDGEEIK
+467 TGKITADGKEIN
-479 DLNKYLEKN
+479 DLNKYLERN
-488 IELLREQAE
+488 IELLKQQAE
-497 AEVHKKNYKK
+497 ADVYKKNYKK

-522 KQNYDE
+522 KQNYEE
-528 AKEAYNQAKQSG
+528 AKDAYNQAKKSG

-570 VNKQEINIKG
+570 INKQEINIKG

-594 MSDSLK
+594 MSDTLK
-600 ESIKSGQMKLP
+600 QSIQSGQMKLP

-619 ALKLQSMVDE
+619 ALQLQSLVDE
-629 VKRSGKKIPES
+629 AKRSGKKIPES
-640 VSEAMA
+640 VSKAMA
-646 NGDYDKG
+646 DGNYDKG
-653 IDKMERSLKKSTDK
+653 INKMKK
-667 TSKSVEKAASKSIKG
+667 VV
-682 SFEKNI
+682 
-688 KAIQKKAN
+688 KKATKESQKEAD
-696 KNPVKFKGDTKDIN
+696 KNPTKFKGDTKDID
-710 KKVAQTNSKKLNDKT
+710 KKVKSANSKKLKDKT
-725 SKLKGNLKDAIDK
+725 SKLKGELKDVVQK
-738 IKTVNSKRLNSKT
+738 ISNVNKTKLKDKT
-751 SKLNA
+751 SKLQA
-756 KDLASKVINKI
+756 KDKASSVISSI
-767 NNKRLKDKTLNIKGV
+767 NGKKLKDKTLNIKGV
-782 LTGLSA
+782 LKGISA
-788 KVKKALG
+788 KAKKALG

-816 RVLTATENNQYERMM
+816 RVLTANENNQYEKMIS
-831 AGFSSIGTNDKQIVE
+831 GFSSIGTNDQQIVE

-861 VDGRT
+861 VDGKT
-866 LAQTTAPYMSDEID
+866 LAKTTAPYISDEIN
-880 KINYRTNRKLG
+880 KIDYRTNRKLG

>member
-13 VDDEQAQLSLK
+13 VDDGQAQLSLK
-24 NLKDNVK
+24 NLKDSVK
-31 NTSTSIDKYS
+31 DTSTSIDKYS

-46 IGKVAGRVGLA
+46 IGKVAGRIGLA
-57 SVGAITKIGKSAL
+57 SVGAITKISKSAL

-92 TVIKNANKAYQTA
+92 TIIKNANKAYRTA
-105 GVSANKYIEQ
+105 GVSANKYMEQ

-143 DMSDNVNVFGSNMDD
+143 DMSDNVNVFGSNMEDI
-158 VQRAYQGFSK
+158 QRAYQGFAK

-201 KYDINNLS
+201 KYDISNLS

-217 IQEEMGITGTT
+217 IQKEMNITGTT
-228 AKEAADTIQGSV
+228 AKEAADTIEGSV

-260 DIQKTTKALT
+260 DIQRTTKALT
-270 KSIGNVGKNA
+270 KSISNVGKNA
-280 LPVIKNVLTSM
+280 LPVIKNVLKSM

-306 VSKMILATNNLK
+306 VSNNLK

-348 GSKVGKLASNF
+348 GNKVGKLASNF
-359 KFLGLQGAAAAGVLG
+359 KFLGVQGAAAAGVLG

-434 KQDKTS
+434 KQDKTK

-467 TGKITKDGEEIK
+467 TGKITADGKEIN
-479 DLNKYLEKN
+479 DLNKYLERN
-488 IELLREQAE
+488 IDLLKQQAE
-497 AEVHKKNYKK
+497 ADVYKKNYKK

-522 KQNYDE
+522 KQNYEE
-528 AKEAYNQAKQSG
+528 AKDAYNQAKKSG
-540 YVSPQVSQELQRAKA
+540 YVSPQLSQELQRAKA

-570 VNKQEINIKG
+570 INKQEINIKG

-594 MSDSLK
+594 MSDTLK
-600 ESIKSGQMKLP
+600 QSIQSGQMKLP

-619 ALKLQSMVDE
+619 ALQLQSMVDE
-629 VKRSGKKIPES
+629 AKRSGKKIPES
-640 VSEAMA
+640 VSKAMA
-646 NGDYDKG
+646 DGNYDKG
-653 IDKMERSLKKSTDK
+653 INKMKK
-667 TSKSVEKAASKSIKG
+667 VV
-682 SFEKNI
+682 
-688 KAIQKKAN
+688 KKATKESQKEAD
-696 KNPVKFKGDTKDIN
+696 KNPTKFKGDTKDID
-710 KKVAQTNSKKLNDKT
+710 KKVKSANSKKLKDKT
-725 SKLKGNLKDAIDK
+725 SKLKGELKDVVQK
-738 IKTVNSKRLNSKT
+738 ISNVNKTKLKDKT

-756 KDLASKVINKI
+756 KDKASSVISSI
-767 NNKRLKDKTLNIKGV
+767 NGKKLKDKTLNIKGV
-782 LTGLSA
+782 LKGISA
-788 KVKKALG
+788 KAKKALG

-816 RVLTATENNQYERMM
+816 RVLTANENNQYEKMIS
-831 AGFSSIGTNDKQIVE
+831 GFSSIGTNDQQIVE

-861 VDGRT
+861 VDGKT
-866 LAQTTAPYMSDEID
+866 LAKTTAPYISDEIN
-880 KINYRTNRKLG
+880 KIDYRTNRKLG

>member
-13 VDDEQAQLSLK
+13 VDDGQAQLSLK
-24 NLKDNVK
+24 NLKDSVK
-31 NTSTSIDKYS
+31 DTSTSIDRYS

-46 IGKVAGRVGLA
+46 IGKVAGRIGLA
-57 SVGAITKIGKSAL
+57 SVGAITKISKSAL

-92 TVIKNANKAYQTA
+92 TIIKNANKAYRTA
-105 GVSANKYIEQ
+105 GVSANKYMEQ

-143 DMSDNVNVFGSNMDD
+143 DMSDNVNVFGSNMED
-158 VQRAYQGFSK
+158 VQRAYQGFAK

-177 KLGYGGTKTEM
+177 KLGYGGTRTEM

-201 KYDINNLS
+201 KYDISNLS

-217 IQEEMGITGTT
+217 IQKEMNITGTT
-228 AKEAADTIQGSV
+228 AKEAADTIEGSV

-270 KSIGNVGKNA
+270 KSISNVGKNA
-280 LPVIKNVLTSM
+280 LPVIKNVLKSM

-318 KFKAATEGASAISGV
+318 KFKAATDGASAMSGV

-348 GSKVGKLASNF
+348 GNKVGKLASNF
-359 KFLGLQGAAAAGVLG
+359 KFLGVQGAAAAGVLG

-434 KQDKTS
+434 KQDKTK

-467 TGKITKDGEEIK
+467 TGKITADGKEIN
-479 DLNKYLEKN
+479 DLNKYLERN
-488 IELLREQAE
+488 IELLKQQAE
-497 AEVHKKNYKK
+497 ADVYKKNYKK

-522 KQNYDE
+522 KQNYEE
-528 AKEAYNQAKQSG
+528 AKDAYNQAKKSG
-540 YVSPQVSQELQRAKA
+540 YVSPQLSQELQRAKA

-570 VNKQEINIKG
+570 VNKQEINITG

-586 EAKEAGIK
+586 DAKKAGVDISDTLKEALQK
-594 MSDSLK
+594 
-600 ESIKSGQMKLP
+600 GQMKLP

-619 ALKLQSMVDE
+619 ALQLQSMVDE
-629 VKRSGKKIPES
+629 AKRSGKKIPES
-640 VSEAMA
+640 VSKAMA
-646 NGDYDKG
+646 DGNYDKG
-653 IDKMERSLKKSTDK
+653 INKMKK
-667 TSKSVEKAASKSIKG
+667 VV
-682 SFEKNI
+682 
-688 KAIQKKAN
+688 KKATKESQKEAD
-696 KNPVKFKGDTKDIN
+696 KNPTKFKGDTKDVDKKIKSANN
-710 KKVAQTNSKKLNDKT
+710 KKLKDKI
-725 SKLKGNLKDAIDK
+725 SKLKGEPRDAIQ
-738 IKTVNSKRLNSKT
+738 
-751 SKLNA
+751 
-756 KDLASKVINKI
+756 KI
-767 NNKRLKDKTLNIKGV
+767 NNVNKQKLKDKTSNLHAKDKASSVISSINNKKLKDKTLNIKGV
-782 LTGLSA
+782 LKGISA
-788 KVKKALG
+788 KAKKALG

-816 RVLTATENNQYERMM
+816 RVLTANENNQYEKMIS
-831 AGFSSIGTNDKQIVE
+831 GFSSIGTNDQQIVE

-861 VDGRT
+861 VDGKT
-866 LAQTTAPYMSDEID
+866 LAKTTAPYISDEIN
-880 KINYRTNRKLG
+880 KIDYRTNRKLG

>member
-92 TVIKNANKAYQTA
+92 TVIKNANKAYKTA

-143 DMSDNVNVFGSNMDD
+143 DMSDNANVFGSNIDD
-158 VQRAYQGFSK
+158 IQRAYQGFSR

-177 KLGYGGTKTEM
+177 KLGYGGTREEM
-188 ERLLKDAEKISGV
+188 QRLLDDAEKISGV
-201 KYDINNLS
+201 DYNIDNLS

-217 IQEEMGITGTT
+217 IQKEMDITGTT
-228 AKEAADTIQGSV
+228 AEEAADTIEGSV

-280 LPVIKNVLTSM
+280 LPVIKNVLKSM

-395 KHRLETEEM
+395 KHRLESEEM
-404 IKSNQRSIDN
+404 IKSNQRRVDS

-434 KQDKTS
+434 KQDKTN

-467 TGKITKDGEEIK
+467 TGKITADGKEIK
-479 DLNKYLEKN
+479 DLNKYLERN
-488 IELLREQAE
+488 IELLKEQAE
-497 AEVHKKNYKK
+497 ADVYKKNYKK
-507 AIEKKVEDESKMPDV
+507 AIEKKIEDESKMPEV

-528 AKEAYNQAKQSG
+528 AKDAYNQAKKSG

-555 EYHDLARAIIEDTKE
+555 EYHDLAKAIIEDTKE
-570 VNKQEINIKG
+570 INKQEINIKG

-594 MSDSLK
+594 MSETLK

-619 ALKLQSMVDE
+619 ALQLQSMVDE
-629 VKRSGKKIPES
+629 AKRSGKKIPES
-640 VSEAMA
+640 VSKAMA
-646 NGDYDKG
+646 NGNYDKG
-653 IDKMERSLKKSTDK
+653 INKMKK
-667 TSKSVEKAASKSIKG
+667 VV
-682 SFEKNI
+682 
-688 KAIQKKAN
+688 KKATKESQKVAD
-696 KNPVKFKGDTKDIN
+696 KNPTKFKGDTKDVDKKTAIITRKRFKDKVLYLKGDSTNALSQIN
-710 KKVAQTNSKKLNDKT
+710 KVNNKKLKDKT
-725 SKLKGNLKDAIDK
+725 SN
-738 IKTVNSKRLNSKT
+738 
-751 SKLNA
+751 LNA
-756 KDLASKVINKI
+756 KDKASKVINNI

>member
-13 VDDEQAQLSLK
+13 VDDGQAQLSLK
-24 NLKDNVK
+24 NLKDSVK
-31 NTSTSIDKYS
+31 DTSTSIDKYS

-46 IGKVAGRVGLA
+46 IGKVAGRIGLA
-57 SVGAITKIGKSAL
+57 SVGAITKISKSAL

-92 TVIKNANKAYQTA
+92 TIIKNANKAYRTA
-105 GVSANKYIEQ
+105 GVSANKYMEQ

-143 DMSDNVNVFGSNMDD
+143 DMSDNVNVFGSNMEDI
-158 VQRAYQGFSK
+158 QRAYQGFAK

-177 KLGYGGTKTEM
+177 KLGYGGTRTEM

-201 KYDINNLS
+201 KYDISNLS

-217 IQEEMGITGTT
+217 IQKEMNITGTT
-228 AKEAADTIQGSV
+228 AKEAADTIEGSV

-270 KSIGNVGKNA
+270 KSISNVGKNA
-280 LPVIKNVLTSM
+280 LPVIKNVLKSM

-306 VSKMILATNNLK
+306 ISKIILATNNLK
-318 KFKAATEGASAISGV
+318 KFKAATDGASAMSGV

-348 GSKVGKLASNF
+348 GSKVSKLASNF
-359 KFLGLQGAAAAGVLG
+359 KFLGVQGAAAAGALG

-421 AENYADKLTALND
+421 AENYADKLTALNN

-467 TGKITKDGEEIK
+467 TGKITADGKEIN
-479 DLNKYLEKN
+479 DLNKYLERN
-488 IELLREQAE
+488 IDLLKQQAE
-497 AEVHKKNYKK
+497 ADVYKKNYKK
-507 AIEKKVEDESKMPDV
+507 AIEKKVEDEGKMPDV
-522 KQNYDE
+522 KQNYEE
-528 AKEAYNQAKQSG
+528 AKDAYNQAKKSG

-594 MSDSLK
+594 MSDTLK
-600 ESIKSGQMKLP
+600 QSIQSGQMKLP

-619 ALKLQSMVDE
+619 ALQLQSLVDE
-629 VKRSGKKIPES
+629 AKRSGKKIPES
-640 VSEAMA
+640 VSKAMA
-646 NGDYDKG
+646 EGNYDKG
-653 IDKMERSLKKSTDK
+653 INKMKK
-667 TSKSVEKAASKSIKG
+667 VV
-682 SFEKNI
+682 
-688 KAIQKKAN
+688 KKATKESQKEAD
-696 KNPVKFKGDTKDIN
+696 KNPTKFKGDTKDVD
-710 KKVAQTNSKKLNDKT
+710 KKIKSANSKKLKDKT
-725 SKLKGNLKDAIDK
+725 SKLKGELKDVVQK
-738 IKTVNSKRLNSKT
+738 ISNVNKQKLKDKT

-756 KDLASKVINKI
+756 KDKASSVISSI
-767 NNKRLKDKTLNIKGV
+767 NGKKLKDKTLNIKGV
-782 LTGLSA
+782 LKGISA
-788 KVKKALG
+788 KAKKALG

-816 RVLTATENNQYERMM
+816 RVLTANENNQYEKMIS
-831 AGFSSIGTNDKQIVE
+831 GFSSIGTNDQQIVE

-861 VDGRT
+861 VDGKT
-866 LAQTTAPYMSDEID
+866 LAKTTAPYISDEIN
-880 KINYRTNRKLG
+880 KIDYRTNRKLG

>member
-13 VDDEQAQLSLK
+13 VDDGQAQLSLK
-24 NLKDNVK
+24 NLKDSVK
-31 NTSTSIDKYS
+31 DTSTSIDKYS

-46 IGKVAGRVGLA
+46 IGKVAGRIGLA
-57 SVGAITKIGKSAL
+57 SVGAITKISKSAL

-92 TVIKNANKAYQTA
+92 TIIKNANKAYKTA
-105 GVSANKYIEQ
+105 GVSANKYMEQ

-143 DMSDNVNVFGSNMDD
+143 DMSDNVNVFGSNMEDI
-158 VQRAYQGFSK
+158 QRAYQGFAK

-201 KYDINNLS
+201 KYDISNLS

-217 IQEEMGITGTT
+217 IQKEMNITGTT
-228 AKEAADTIQGSV
+228 AKEAADTIEGSV

-260 DIQKTTKALT
+260 DIQRTTKALT
-270 KSIGNVGKNA
+270 KSISNVGKNA
-280 LPVIKNVLTSM
+280 LPVIKNVLKSM

-306 VSKMILATNNLK
+306 VSKIILATNNLK
-318 KFKAATEGASAISGV
+318 KFKAATDGASAMSGV

-348 GSKVGKLASNF
+348 GNKVGKLASNF
-359 KFLGLQGAAAAGVLG
+359 KFLGVQGAAAAGVLG

-421 AENYADKLTALND
+421 AENYADKLTALNN
-434 KQDKTS
+434 KQDKTK

-467 TGKITKDGEEIK
+467 TGKITADGKEIN
-479 DLNKYLEKN
+479 DLNKYLERN
-488 IELLREQAE
+488 IELLKQQAE
-497 AEVHKKNYKK
+497 ADVYKKNYKK

-522 KQNYDE
+522 KQNYEE
-528 AKEAYNQAKQSG
+528 AKDAYNQAKKSG
-540 YVSPQVSQELQRAKA
+540 YVSPQVSQELQRAKS

-570 VNKQEINIKG
+570 INKQEINIKG

-594 MSDSLK
+594 MSDTLK
-600 ESIKSGQMKLP
+600 QSIQSGQMKLP

-619 ALKLQSMVDE
+619 ALQLQSLVDE
-629 VKRSGKKIPES
+629 AKRSGKKIPES
-640 VSEAMA
+640 VSKAMA
-646 NGDYDKG
+646 DGNYDKG
-653 IDKMERSLKKSTDK
+653 INKMKK
-667 TSKSVEKAASKSIKG
+667 VV
-682 SFEKNI
+682 
-688 KAIQKKAN
+688 KKATKESQKEAD
-696 KNPVKFKGDTKDIN
+696 KNPTKFKGDTKDID
-710 KKVAQTNSKKLNDKT
+710 KKVKSTNSKKLKDKT
-725 SKLKGNLKDAIDK
+725 SKLKGELKDVVQK
-738 IKTVNSKRLNSKT
+738 INNVNKQKLKDKT

-756 KDLASKVINKI
+756 KDKASSVISSI
-767 NNKRLKDKTLNIKGV
+767 NGKKLKDKTLNIKGV
-782 LTGLSA
+782 LKGISA
-788 KVKKALG
+788 KAKKALG

-816 RVLTATENNQYERMM
+816 RVLTANENNQYEKMIS
-831 AGFSSIGTNDKQIVE
+831 GFSSSGTNDQQIVE

-861 VDGRT
+861 VDGKT
-866 LAQTTAPYMSDEID
+866 LAKTTAPYISDEIN
-880 KINYRTNRKLG
+880 KIDYRTNRKLG

>member
-13 VDDEQAQLSLK
+13 VDDGQAQLSLK
-24 NLKDNVK
+24 NLKDSVK
-31 NTSTSIDKYS
+31 DTSTSIDKYS

-46 IGKVAGRVGLA
+46 IGKVAGRIGLA
-57 SVGAITKIGKSAL
+57 SVGAITKISKSAL

-92 TVIKNANKAYQTA
+92 TIIKNANKAYRTA
-105 GVSANKYIEQ
+105 GVSANKYMEQ

-143 DMSDNVNVFGSNMDD
+143 DMSDNVNVFGSNMEDI
-158 VQRAYQGFSK
+158 QRAYQGFAK

-201 KYDINNLS
+201 KYDISNLS

-217 IQEEMGITGTT
+217 IQKEMNITGTT
-228 AKEAADTIQGSV
+228 AKEAADTIEGSV

-270 KSIGNVGKNA
+270 KSISNVGKNA
-280 LPVIKNVLTSM
+280 LPVIKNVLKSM

-306 VSKMILATNNLK
+306 VSKIILATNNLK
-318 KFKAATEGASAISGV
+318 KFKAATDGASAMSGV

-348 GSKVGKLASNF
+348 GNKVGKLASNF
-359 KFLGLQGAAAAGVLG
+359 KFLGVQGAAAAGVLG

-434 KQDKTS
+434 KQDKTK

-467 TGKITKDGEEIK
+467 TGKITADGKEIN
-479 DLNKYLEKN
+479 DLNKYLERN
-488 IELLREQAE
+488 IELLKQQAE
-497 AEVHKKNYKK
+497 ADVYKKNYKK

-522 KQNYDE
+522 KQNYEE
-528 AKEAYNQAKQSG
+528 AKKAYNQAKQSG
-540 YVSPQVSQELQRAKA
+540 YVSPQLSQELQKAKS

-594 MSDSLK
+594 MSDTLK
-600 ESIKSGQMKLP
+600 QSIQSGQMKLP

-619 ALKLQSMVDE
+619 ALQLQSMVDE
-629 VKRSGKKIPES
+629 AKRSGKKIPES
-640 VSEAMA
+640 VSKAMA
-646 NGDYDKG
+646 NGNYDKG
-653 IDKMERSLKKSTDK
+653 INKMKK
-667 TSKSVEKAASKSIKG
+667 VV
-682 SFEKNI
+682 
-688 KAIQKKAN
+688 KKATKESQKEAD
-696 KNPVKFKGDTKDIN
+696 KNPTKFKGDTKDIDKKVKSTNN
-710 KKVAQTNSKKLNDKT
+710 KKLKDKT
-725 SKLKGNLKDAIDK
+725 SKLKGELKDVVQK
-738 IKTVNSKRLNSKT
+738 ISNVNKTKLKDKT

-756 KDLASKVINKI
+756 KDKASSVISSI
-767 NNKRLKDKTLNIKGV
+767 NGKKLKDKTLNIKGV
-782 LTGLSA
+782 LKGISA
-788 KVKKALG
+788 KAKKALG

-816 RVLTATENNQYERMM
+816 RVLTANENNQYEKMIS
-831 AGFSSIGTNDKQIVE
+831 GFSSIGTNDQQIVE

-861 VDGRT
+861 VDGKT
-866 LAQTTAPYMSDEID
+866 LAKTTAPYISDEIN
-880 KINYRTNRKLG
+880 KIDYRTNRKLG

>member
-13 VDDEQAQLSLK
+13 VDDGQAQLSLK
-24 NLKDNVK
+24 NLKDSVK
-31 NTSTSIDKYS
+31 DTSTSIDKYS

-46 IGKVAGRVGLA
+46 IGKVAGRIGLA
-57 SVGAITKIGKSAL
+57 SVGAITKISKSAL

-92 TVIKNANKAYQTA
+92 TIIKNANKAYRTA
-105 GVSANKYIEQ
+105 GVSANKYMEQ

-143 DMSDNVNVFGSNMDD
+143 DMSDNVNVFGSNMEDI
-158 VQRAYQGFSK
+158 QRAYQGFAK

-201 KYDINNLS
+201 KYDISNLS

-217 IQEEMGITGTT
+217 IQKEMNITGTT
-228 AKEAADTIQGSV
+228 AKEAADTIEGSV

-270 KSIGNVGKNA
+270 KSISNVGKNA
-280 LPVIKNVLTSM
+280 LPVIKNVLKSM

-306 VSKMILATNNLK
+306 ISKIILATNNLK
-318 KFKAATEGASAISGV
+318 KFKAATDGASAMSGV

-348 GSKVGKLASNF
+348 GNKVGKLASNF
-359 KFLGLQGAAAAGVLG
+359 KFLGVQGAAAAGVLG

-421 AENYADKLTALND
+421 AENYADKLTALNN
-434 KQDKTS
+434 KQDKTK

-467 TGKITKDGEEIK
+467 TGKITADGKEIN
-479 DLNKYLEKN
+479 DLNKYLERN
-488 IELLREQAE
+488 IDLLKQQAE
-497 AEVHKKNYKK
+497 ADVYKKNYKK

-522 KQNYDE
+522 KQNYEE
-528 AKEAYNQAKQSG
+528 AKDAYNQAKKSG
-540 YVSPQVSQELQRAKA
+540 YVSPQLSQELQRAKA

-594 MSDSLK
+594 MSDTLK
-600 ESIKSGQMKLP
+600 QSIQSGQMKLP

-619 ALKLQSMVDE
+619 ALQLQSLVDE
-629 VKRSGKKIPES
+629 AKRSGKKIPES
-640 VSEAMA
+640 VSKAMA
-646 NGDYDKG
+646 DGNYDKG
-653 IDKMERSLKKSTDK
+653 INKMKK
-667 TSKSVEKAASKSIKG
+667 VV
-682 SFEKNI
+682 
-688 KAIQKKAN
+688 KKATKESQKEAD
-696 KNPVKFKGDTKDIN
+696 KNPTKFKGDTKDIDKKVKSANN
-710 KKVAQTNSKKLNDKT
+710 KKLKDKT
-725 SKLKGNLKDAIDK
+725 SKLKGELKDVVQK
-738 IKTVNSKRLNSKT
+738 ISNVNKTKLKDKT
-751 SKLNA
+751 SQLKA
-756 KDLASKVINKI
+756 KDKASSVISSI
-767 NNKRLKDKTLNIKGV
+767 NNKKLKDKTLNIKGI
-782 LTGLSA
+782 LKGISA
-788 KVKKALG
+788 KAKKALG

-816 RVLTATENNQYERMM
+816 RVLTANENNQYEKMIS
-831 AGFSSIGTNDKQIVE
+831 GFSSIGTNDQQIVE

-861 VDGRT
+861 VDGKT
-866 LAQTTAPYMSDEID
+866 LAKTTAPYISDEIN
-880 KINYRTNRKLG
+880 KIDYRTNRKLG

>member
-13 VDDEQAQLSLK
+13 VDDGQAQLSLK
-24 NLKDNVK
+24 NLKDSVK
-31 NTSTSIDKYS
+31 DTSTSIDKYS

-46 IGKVAGRVGLA
+46 IGKVAGRIGLA
-57 SVGAITKIGKSAL
+57 SVGAITKISKSAL

-92 TVIKNANKAYQTA
+92 TIIKNANKAYRTA
-105 GVSANKYIEQ
+105 GVSANKYMEQ

-143 DMSDNVNVFGSNMDD
+143 DMSDNVNVFGSNMEDI
-158 VQRAYQGFSK
+158 QRAYQGFAK

-201 KYDINNLS
+201 KYDISNLS

-217 IQEEMGITGTT
+217 IQKEMNITGTT
-228 AKEAADTIQGSV
+228 AKEAADTIEGSV

-260 DIQKTTKALT
+260 DIQRTTKALT
-270 KSIGNVGKNA
+270 KSISNVGKNA
-280 LPVIKNVLTSM
+280 LPVIKNVLKSM

-306 VSKMILATNNLK
+306 VSKIILATNNLK
-318 KFKAATEGASAISGV
+318 KFKAATDGASAMSGV

-348 GSKVGKLASNF
+348 GNKVGKLASNF
-359 KFLGLQGAAAAGVLG
+359 KFLGVQGAAAAGVLG

-434 KQDKTS
+434 KQDKTK

-467 TGKITKDGEEIK
+467 TGKITADGKEIN
-479 DLNKYLEKN
+479 DLNKYLERN
-488 IELLREQAE
+488 IELLKQQAE
-497 AEVHKKNYKK
+497 ADVYKKNYKK

-522 KQNYDE
+522 KQNYEE
-528 AKEAYNQAKQSG
+528 AKDAYNQAKKSG
-540 YVSPQVSQELQRAKA
+540 YVSPQVSQELQRAKS

-570 VNKQEINIKG
+570 INKQEINIKG

-594 MSDSLK
+594 MSDTLK
-600 ESIKSGQMKLP
+600 QSIQSGQMKLP

-619 ALKLQSMVDE
+619 ALQLQSMVDE
-629 VKRSGKKIPES
+629 AKRSGKKIPES
-640 VSEAMA
+640 VSKAMA
-646 NGDYDKG
+646 NGNYDKG
-653 IDKMERSLKKSTDK
+653 INKMKK
-667 TSKSVEKAASKSIKG
+667 VV
-682 SFEKNI
+682 
-688 KAIQKKAN
+688 KKATKESQKEAD
-696 KNPVKFKGDTKDIN
+696 KNPTKFKGDTKDID
-710 KKVAQTNSKKLNDKT
+710 KKVKSANSKKLKDKT
-725 SKLKGNLKDAIDK
+725 SKLKGELKDVVQK
-738 IKTVNSKRLNSKT
+738 INNVNKQKLKDKT

-756 KDLASKVINKI
+756 KDKASSVISSI
-767 NNKRLKDKTLNIKGV
+767 NGKKLKDKTLNIKGV
-782 LTGLSA
+782 LKGISA
-788 KVKKALG
+788 KAKKALG

-816 RVLTATENNQYERMM
+816 RVLTANENNQYEKMIS
-831 AGFSSIGTNDKQIVE
+831 GFSSIGTNDQQIVE

-861 VDGRT
+861 VDGKT
-866 LAQTTAPYMSDEID
+866 LAKTTAPYISDEIN
-880 KINYRTNRKLG
+880 KIDYRTNRKLG

>member
-13 VDDEQAQLSLK
+13 VDDGQAQLSLK
-24 NLKDNVK
+24 NLKDSVK
-31 NTSTSIDKYS
+31 DTSTSIDRYS

-46 IGKVAGRVGLA
+46 IGKVAGRIGLA
-57 SVGAITKIGKSAL
+57 SVGAITKISKSAL

-92 TVIKNANKAYQTA
+92 TIIKNANKAYRTA
-105 GVSANKYIEQ
+105 GVSANKYMEQ

-143 DMSDNVNVFGSNMDD
+143 DMSDNVNVFGSNMED

-177 KLGYGGTKTEM
+177 KLGYGGTREEM
-188 ERLLKDAEKISGV
+188 QRLLSDAEKISGV

-217 IQEEMGITGTT
+217 IQEEMNITGTT
-228 AKEAADTIQGSV
+228 AKEAADTIEGSV

-270 KSIGNVGKNA
+270 KSISNVGKNA
-280 LPVIKNVLTSM
+280 LPVIKNVLKSM

-306 VSKMILATNNLK
+306 VSKIILATNNLK
-318 KFKAATEGASAISGV
+318 KFKAATDGASAMSGV

-348 GSKVGKLASNF
+348 GNKVGKLASNF
-359 KFLGLQGAAAAGVLG
+359 KFLGVQGAAAAGVLG

-414 VAAVARE
+414 VAEVARE

-434 KQDKTS
+434 KQDKTK

-467 TGKITKDGEEIK
+467 TGKITADGKEIN
-479 DLNKYLEKN
+479 DLNKYLERN
-488 IELLREQAE
+488 IELLKQQAE
-497 AEVHKKNYKK
+497 ANVHKKNYQK

-522 KQNYDE
+522 KQNYEE
-528 AKEAYNQAKQSG
+528 AKDAYNQAKKSG
-540 YVSPQVSQELQRAKA
+540 YVSPQVSQELQKAKS

-570 VNKQEINIKG
+570 INKQEINITG

-586 EAKEAGIK
+586 EAKKAGIK
-594 MSDSLK
+594 MSDTLK
-600 ESIKSGQMKLP
+600 ESLKSGQMKLP

-619 ALKLQSMVDE
+619 ALQLQSLVDE
-629 VKRSGKKIPES
+629 AKRSGKKIPQS
-640 VSEAMA
+640 VSKAMA
-646 NGDYDKG
+646 EGNYDKG
-653 IDKMERSLKKSTDK
+653 INKMKK
-667 TSKSVEKAASKSIKG
+667 VV
-682 SFEKNI
+682 
-688 KAIQKKAN
+688 KKAT
-696 KNPVKFKGDTKDIN
+696 KEGQKEADKHPTKFKADTKDVD
-710 KKVAQTNSKKLNDKT
+710 KKVKSTNSKKLKDKT
-725 SKLKGNLKDAIDK
+725 SKLKGEQRDAIQKISNVNKTKLKDK
-738 IKTVNSKRLNSKT
+738 I

-756 KDLASKVINKI
+756 KDKASSVINSVNSK
-767 NNKRLKDKTLNIKGV
+767 KLKDKTLNIKGI
-782 LTGLSA
+782 LTGISTKA
-788 KVKKALG
+788 KKALG

-816 RVLTATENNQYERMM
+816 RVLTANENNQYERMM
-831 AGFSSIGTNDKQIVE
+831 SGFSSIGTNDQQIVE
-846 LINALKNNSITVITQ
+846 LINALKSNSITVITQ
-861 VDGRT
+861 VDGKT
-866 LAQTTAPYMSDEID
+866 LAKTTAPYISDEIN
-880 KINYRTNRKLG
+880 KIDYRTNRKLG

>member
-13 VDDEQAQLSLK
+13 VDDGQAQLSLK
-24 NLKDNVK
+24 NLKDSVK
-31 NTSTSIDKYS
+31 DTSTSIDKYS

-46 IGKVAGRVGLA
+46 IGKVAGRIGLA
-57 SVGAITKIGKSAL
+57 SVGAITKISKSAL

-92 TVIKNANKAYQTA
+92 TIIKNANKAYRTA
-105 GVSANKYIEQ
+105 GVSANKYMEQ

-143 DMSDNVNVFGSNMDD
+143 DMSDNVNVFGSNMED
-158 VQRAYQGFSK
+158 VQRAYQGFAK

-177 KLGYGGTKTEM
+177 KLGYGGTRTEM

-201 KYDINNLS
+201 KYDISNLS

-217 IQEEMGITGTT
+217 IQKEMNITGTT
-228 AKEAADTIQGSV
+228 AKEAADTIEGSV

-270 KSIGNVGKNA
+270 KSISNVGKNA
-280 LPVIKNVLTSM
+280 LPVIKNVLKSM

-306 VSKMILATNNLK
+306 VSKIILATNNLK
-318 KFKAATEGASAISGV
+318 KFKAATDGASAMSGV

-359 KFLGLQGAAAAGVLG
+359 KFLGVQGAAAAGALG

-434 KQDKTS
+434 KQDKTK

-467 TGKITKDGEEIK
+467 TGKITADGKEIN
-479 DLNKYLEKN
+479 DLNKYLERN
-488 IELLREQAE
+488 IDLLKQQAE
-497 AEVHKKNYKK
+497 ADVYKKNYKK

-522 KQNYDE
+522 KQNYEE
-528 AKEAYNQAKQSG
+528 AKDAYNQAKKSG
-540 YVSPQVSQELQRAKA
+540 YVSPQVSQELQRAKS

-570 VNKQEINIKG
+570 INKQEINIKG

-594 MSDSLK
+594 MSDTLK
-600 ESIKSGQMKLP
+600 QSIQSGQMKLP

-619 ALKLQSMVDE
+619 ALQLQSLVDE
-629 VKRSGKKIPES
+629 AKRSGKKIPES
-640 VSEAMA
+640 VSKAMA
-646 NGDYDKG
+646 NGNYDKG
-653 IDKMERSLKKSTDK
+653 INKMKK
-667 TSKSVEKAASKSIKG
+667 VV
-682 SFEKNI
+682 
-688 KAIQKKAN
+688 KKATKESQKEAD
-696 KNPVKFKGDTKDIN
+696 KNPTKFKGDTKDID
-710 KKVAQTNSKKLNDKT
+710 KKVKSANSKKLKDKT
-725 SKLKGNLKDAIDK
+725 SKLKGELKDVVQK
-738 IKTVNSKRLNSKT
+738 ISNVNKTKLKDKT

-756 KDLASKVINKI
+756 KDKASSVISSI
-767 NNKRLKDKTLNIKGV
+767 NNKKLKDKTLNIKGV
-782 LTGLSA
+782 LKGISA
-788 KVKKALG
+788 KAKKALG

-816 RVLTATENNQYERMM
+816 RVLTANENNQYEKMIS
-831 AGFSSIGTNDKQIVE
+831 GFSSIGTNDQQIVE

-861 VDGRT
+861 VDGKT
-866 LAQTTAPYMSDEID
+866 LAKTTAPYISDEIN
-880 KINYRTNRKLG
+880 KIDYRTNRKLG

>member
-13 VDDEQAQLSLK
+13 VDDGQAQLSLK
-24 NLKDNVK
+24 NLKDSVK
-31 NTSTSIDKYS
+31 DTSTSIDKYS

-46 IGKVAGRVGLA
+46 IGKVAGRIGLA
-57 SVGAITKIGKSAL
+57 SVGAITKISKSAL

-92 TVIKNANKAYQTA
+92 TIIKNANKAYRTA
-105 GVSANKYIEQ
+105 GVSANKYMEQ

-143 DMSDNVNVFGSNMDD
+143 DMSDNVNVFGSNMEDI
-158 VQRAYQGFSK
+158 QRAYQGFAK

-201 KYDINNLS
+201 KYDISNLS

-217 IQEEMGITGTT
+217 IQKEMNITGTT
-228 AKEAADTIQGSV
+228 AKEAADTIEGSV

-260 DIQKTTKALT
+260 DIQRTTKALT
-270 KSIGNVGKNA
+270 KSISNVGKNA
-280 LPVIKNVLTSM
+280 LPVIKNVLKSM

-306 VSKMILATNNLK
+306 VSKIILATNNLK
-318 KFKAATEGASAISGV
+318 KFKAATDGASAMSGV

-348 GSKVGKLASNF
+348 GNKVGKLASNF
-359 KFLGLQGAAAAGVLG
+359 KFLGVQGAAAAGALG

-434 KQDKTS
+434 KQDKTK

-467 TGKITKDGEEIK
+467 TGKITKDGEEIN
-479 DLNKYLEKN
+479 DLNKYLERN
-488 IELLREQAE
+488 IELLKQQAE
-497 AEVHKKNYKK
+497 ADVYKKNYKK
-507 AIEKKVEDESKMPDV
+507 AIEKKVEDESKMPEV

-528 AKEAYNQAKQSG
+528 AKDAYNQAKKSG
-540 YVSPQVSQELQRAKA
+540 YVSPQVSQELQRAKS

-570 VNKQEINIKG
+570 INKQEINIKG

-594 MSDSLK
+594 MSDTLK
-600 ESIKSGQMKLP
+600 QSIQSGQMKLP

-619 ALKLQSMVDE
+619 ALQLQSLVDE
-629 VKRSGKKIPES
+629 AKRSGKKIPES
-640 VSEAMA
+640 VSKAMA
-646 NGDYDKG
+646 EGNYDKG
-653 IDKMERSLKKSTDK
+653 INKMKK
-667 TSKSVEKAASKSIKG
+667 VV
-682 SFEKNI
+682 
-688 KAIQKKAN
+688 KKATKESQKEAD
-696 KNPVKFKGDTKDIN
+696 KNPTKFKGDTKDID
-710 KKVAQTNSKKLNDKT
+710 KKVKSANSKKLKDKT
-725 SKLKGNLKDAIDK
+725 SKLKGELKDVVQK
-738 IKTVNSKRLNSKT
+738 ISNVNKTKLKDKT

-756 KDLASKVINKI
+756 KDKASCVINSI
-767 NNKRLKDKTLNIKGV
+767 NGKKLKDKTLNIKGV
-782 LTGLSA
+782 LKGISA
-788 KVKKALG
+788 KAKKALG

-816 RVLTATENNQYERMM
+816 RVLTANENNQYEKMIS
-831 AGFSSIGTNDKQIVE
+831 GFSSIGTNDQQIVE

-861 VDGRT
+861 VDGKT
-866 LAQTTAPYMSDEID
+866 LAKTTAPYISDEIN
-880 KINYRTNRKLG
+880 KIDYRTNRKLG

>member
-13 VDDEQAQLSLK
+13 VDDGQAQLSLK
-24 NLKDNVK
+24 NLKDSVK
-31 NTSTSIDKYS
+31 DTSTSIDKYS

-46 IGKVAGRVGLA
+46 IGKVAGRIGLA
-57 SVGAITKIGKSAL
+57 SVGAITKISKSAL

-92 TVIKNANKAYQTA
+92 TIIKNANKAYRTA
-105 GVSANKYIEQ
+105 GVSANKYMEQ

-143 DMSDNVNVFGSNMDD
+143 DMSDNVNVFGSNMEDI
-158 VQRAYQGFSK
+158 QRAYQGFAK

-201 KYDINNLS
+201 KYDISNLS

-217 IQEEMGITGTT
+217 IQKEMNITGTT
-228 AKEAADTIQGSV
+228 AKEAADTIEGSV

-260 DIQKTTKALT
+260 DIQRTTKALT
-270 KSIGNVGKNA
+270 KSISNVGKNA
-280 LPVIKNVLTSM
+280 LPVIKNVLKSM

-306 VSKMILATNNLK
+306 VSKIILATNNLK
-318 KFKAATEGASAISGV
+318 KFKAATDGASAMSGV

-348 GSKVGKLASNF
+348 GNKVGKLASNF
-359 KFLGLQGAAAAGVLG
+359 KFLGVQGAAAAGVLG

-434 KQDKTS
+434 KQDKTK

-467 TGKITKDGEEIK
+467 TGKITADGKEIN
-479 DLNKYLEKN
+479 DLNKYLERN
-488 IELLREQAE
+488 IDLLKQQAE
-497 AEVHKKNYKK
+497 ADVYKKNYKK

-528 AKEAYNQAKQSG
+528 AKDAYNQAKKSG
-540 YVSPQVSQELQRAKA
+540 YVSPQVSQELQRAKS

-570 VNKQEINIKG
+570 INKQEINIKG

-594 MSDSLK
+594 MSDTLK
-600 ESIKSGQMKLP
+600 QSIQSGQMKLP

-619 ALKLQSMVDE
+619 ALQLQSLVDE
-629 VKRSGKKIPES
+629 AKRSGKKIPES
-640 VSEAMA
+640 VSKAMA
-646 NGDYDKG
+646 DGNYDKG
-653 IDKMERSLKKSTDK
+653 INKMKK
-667 TSKSVEKAASKSIKG
+667 VV
-682 SFEKNI
+682 
-688 KAIQKKAN
+688 KKATKESQKEAD
-696 KNPVKFKGDTKDIN
+696 KNPTKFKGDTKDID
-710 KKVAQTNSKKLNDKT
+710 KKVKSTNSKKLKDKT
-725 SKLKGNLKDAIDK
+725 SKLKGELKDVVQK
-738 IKTVNSKRLNSKT
+738 ISNVNKTKLKDKT

-756 KDLASKVINKI
+756 KDKASSVISSI
-767 NNKRLKDKTLNIKGV
+767 NGKKLKDKTLNIKGV
-782 LTGLSA
+782 LKGISA
-788 KVKKALG
+788 KAKKALG

-816 RVLTATENNQYERMM
+816 RVLTANENNQYEKMIS
-831 AGFSSIGTNDKQIVE
+831 GFSSIGTNDQQIVE

-861 VDGRT
+861 VDGKT
-866 LAQTTAPYMSDEID
+866 LAKTTAPYISDEIN
-880 KINYRTNRKLG
+880 KIDYRTNRKLG

>member
-13 VDDEQAQLSLK
+13 VDDGQAQLSLK
-24 NLKDNVK
+24 NLKDSVK
-31 NTSTSIDKYS
+31 DTSTSIDRYS

-46 IGKVAGRVGLA
+46 IGKVAGRIGLA
-57 SVGAITKIGKSAL
+57 SVGAITKISKSAL

-92 TVIKNANKAYQTA
+92 TIIKNANKAYRTA
-105 GVSANKYIEQ
+105 GVSANKYMEQ

-143 DMSDNVNVFGSNMDD
+143 DMSDNVNVFGSNMEDI
-158 VQRAYQGFSK
+158 QRAYQGFAK

-201 KYDINNLS
+201 KYDISNLS

-217 IQEEMGITGTT
+217 IQKEMNITGTT
-228 AKEAADTIQGSV
+228 AKEAADTIEGSV

-260 DIQKTTKALT
+260 DIQRTTKALT
-270 KSIGNVGKNA
+270 KSISNVGKNA
-280 LPVIKNVLTSM
+280 LPVIKNVLKSM

-306 VSKMILATNNLK
+306 VSKIILATNNLK
-318 KFKAATEGASAISGV
+318 KFKAATDGASAMSGV

-348 GSKVGKLASNF
+348 GNKVGKLASNF
-359 KFLGLQGAAAAGVLG
+359 KFLGVQGAAAAGALG

-434 KQDKTS
+434 KQDKTK

-467 TGKITKDGEEIK
+467 TGKITADGKEIN
-479 DLNKYLEKN
+479 DLNKYLERN

-497 AEVHKKNYKK
+497 AEVHKKNYQK
-507 AIEKKVEDESKMPDV
+507 AIEKKVEDEGKMPDV
-522 KQNYDE
+522 KQNYEE
-528 AKEAYNQAKQSG
+528 AKDAYNQAKKSG
-540 YVSPQVSQELQRAKA
+540 YVSPQVSQELQRAKS

-570 VNKQEINIKG
+570 INKQEINIKG

-594 MSDSLK
+594 MSDTLK
-600 ESIKSGQMKLP
+600 QSIQSGQMKLP

-619 ALKLQSMVDE
+619 ALQLQSMVDE
-629 VKRSGKKIPES
+629 AKRSGKKIPES
-640 VSEAMA
+640 VSKAMA
-646 NGDYDKG
+646 EGNYDKG
-653 IDKMERSLKKSTDK
+653 INKMKK
-667 TSKSVEKAASKSIKG
+667 VV
-682 SFEKNI
+682 
-688 KAIQKKAN
+688 KKATKESQKEAD
-696 KNPVKFKGDTKDIN
+696 KNPTKFKGDTKDID
-710 KKVAQTNSKKLNDKT
+710 KKVKSTNSKKLKDKT
-725 SKLKGNLKDAIDK
+725 SKLKGELKDVVQK
-738 IKTVNSKRLNSKT
+738 ISNVNKTKLKDKT

-756 KDLASKVINKI
+756 KDKASSVISSI
-767 NNKRLKDKTLNIKGV
+767 NGKKLKDKTLNIKGV
-782 LTGLSA
+782 LKGISA
-788 KVKKALG
+788 KAKKALG

-816 RVLTATENNQYERMM
+816 RVLTANENNQYEKMIS
-831 AGFSSIGTNDKQIVE
+831 GFSSIGTNDQQIVE

-861 VDGRT
+861 VDGKT
-866 LAQTTAPYMSDEID
+866 LAKTTAPYISDEIN
-880 KINYRTNRKLG
+880 KIDYRTNRKLG

>member
-13 VDDEQAQLSLK
+13 VDDGQAQLSLK
-24 NLKDNVK
+24 NLKDSVK
-31 NTSTSIDKYS
+31 DTSTSIDKYS

-46 IGKVAGRVGLA
+46 IGKVAGRIGLA
-57 SVGAITKIGKSAL
+57 SVGAITKISKSAL

-92 TVIKNANKAYQTA
+92 TIIKNANKAYRTA
-105 GVSANKYIEQ
+105 GVSANKYMEQ

-143 DMSDNVNVFGSNMDD
+143 DMSDNVNVFGSNMEDI
-158 VQRAYQGFSK
+158 QRAYQGFAK

-201 KYDINNLS
+201 KYDISNLS

-217 IQEEMGITGTT
+217 IQKEMNITGTT
-228 AKEAADTIQGSV
+228 AKEAADTIEGSV

-270 KSIGNVGKNA
+270 KSISNVGKNA
-280 LPVIKNVLTSM
+280 LPVIKNVLKSM

-318 KFKAATEGASAISGV
+318 KFKAATDGASAMSGV

-348 GSKVGKLASNF
+348 GNKVGKLASNF
-359 KFLGLQGAAAAGVLG
+359 KFLGVQGAAAAGALG

-434 KQDKTS
+434 KQDKTK

-467 TGKITKDGEEIK
+467 TGKITADGKEIN
-479 DLNKYLEKN
+479 DLNKYLERN
-488 IELLREQAE
+488 IDLLKQQAE
-497 AEVHKKNYKK
+497 ADVYKKNYKK

-522 KQNYDE
+522 KQNYEE
-528 AKEAYNQAKQSG
+528 AKDAYNQAKKSG

-594 MSDSLK
+594 MSDTLK
-600 ESIKSGQMKLP
+600 QSIQSGQMKLP

-619 ALKLQSMVDE
+619 ALQLQSLVDE
-629 VKRSGKKIPES
+629 AKKSGKKIPES
-640 VSEAMA
+640 VSKAMA
-646 NGDYDKG
+646 EGNYDKG
-653 IDKMERSLKKSTDK
+653 INKMKK
-667 TSKSVEKAASKSIKG
+667 VV
-682 SFEKNI
+682 
-688 KAIQKKAN
+688 KKATKESQKEAD
-696 KNPVKFKGDTKDIN
+696 KNPTKFKGDTKDVD
-710 KKVAQTNSKKLNDKT
+710 KKIKSANSKKLKDKT
-725 SKLKGNLKDAIDK
+725 SKLKGELKDVVQK
-738 IKTVNSKRLNSKT
+738 ISNVNKTKLKDKT

-756 KDLASKVINKI
+756 KDKASSVISSI
-767 NNKRLKDKTLNIKGV
+767 NNKKLKDKTLNIKGV
-782 LTGLSA
+782 LKGISA
-788 KVKKALG
+788 KAKKALG

-816 RVLTATENNQYERMM
+816 RVLTANENNQYEKMIS
-831 AGFSSIGTNDKQIVE
+831 GFSSIGTNDQQIVE

-861 VDGRT
+861 VDGKT
-866 LAQTTAPYMSDEID
+866 LAKTTAPYISDEIN
-880 KINYRTNRKLG
+880 KIDYRTNRKLG

>member
-13 VDDEQAQLSLK
+13 VDDGQAQLSLK
-24 NLKDNVK
+24 NLKDSVK
-31 NTSTSIDKYS
+31 DTSTSIDRYS

-46 IGKVAGRVGLA
+46 IGKVAGRIGLA
-57 SVGAITKIGKSAL
+57 SVGAITKISKSAL

-92 TVIKNANKAYQTA
+92 TIIKNANKAYKTA
-105 GVSANKYIEQ
+105 GVSANKYMEQ

-129 DTQKAAKITDMAIR
+129 NTQKAAKITDMAIR
-143 DMSDNVNVFGSNMDD
+143 DMSDNVNVFGSNMED

-177 KLGYGGTKTEM
+177 KLGYGGTRTEM

-201 KYDINNLS
+201 KYDISNLS

-217 IQEEMGITGTT
+217 IQKEMNITGTT
-228 AKEAADTIQGSV
+228 AKEAADTIEGSV

-270 KSIGNVGKNA
+270 KSISNVGKNA
-280 LPVIKNVLTSM
+280 LPVIKNVLKSM

-306 VSKMILATNNLK
+306 VSKIILATNNLK
-318 KFKAATEGASAISGV
+318 KFKAATDGASAMSGV

-348 GSKVGKLASNF
+348 GNKVGKLASNF
-359 KFLGLQGAAAAGVLG
+359 KFLGVQGAAAAGALG

-434 KQDKTS
+434 KQDKTK

-467 TGKITKDGEEIK
+467 TGKITADGKEIN
-479 DLNKYLEKN
+479 DLNKYLERN
-488 IELLREQAE
+488 IELLKQQAE
-497 AEVHKKNYKK
+497 ADVYKKNYKK
-507 AIEKKVEDESKMPDV
+507 AIEKKVEDEGKMPDV
-522 KQNYDE
+522 KQNYEE
-528 AKEAYNQAKQSG
+528 AKDAYNQAKQSG
-540 YVSPQVSQELQRAKA
+540 YVSPQVSQELQKAKA

-594 MSDSLK
+594 MSDTLK
-600 ESIKSGQMKLP
+600 QSIQSGQMKLP

-619 ALKLQSMVDE
+619 ALQLQSLVDE
-629 VKRSGKKIPES
+629 AKRSGKKIPES
-640 VSEAMA
+640 VSKAMA
-646 NGDYDKG
+646 DGNYDKG
-653 IDKMERSLKKSTDK
+653 INKMKK
-667 TSKSVEKAASKSIKG
+667 VV
-682 SFEKNI
+682 
-688 KAIQKKAN
+688 KKATKESQKEAD
-696 KNPVKFKGDTKDIN
+696 KNPTKFKGDTKDID
-710 KKVAQTNSKKLNDKT
+710 KKVKSTNSKKLKDKT
-725 SKLKGNLKDAIDK
+725 SKLKGELKDVVQK
-738 IKTVNSKRLNSKT
+738 INNVNKQKLKDKT

-756 KDLASKVINKI
+756 KDKASSVISSI
-767 NNKRLKDKTLNIKGV
+767 NNKKLKDKTLNIKGI
-782 LTGLSA
+782 LKGISA
-788 KVKKALG
+788 KAKKALG

-816 RVLTATENNQYERMM
+816 RVLTANENNQYEKMIS
-831 AGFSSIGTNDKQIVE
+831 GFSSIGTNDQQIVE

-861 VDGRT
+861 VDGKT
-866 LAQTTAPYMSDEID
+866 LAKTTAPYISDEIN
-880 KINYRTNRKLG
+880 KIDYRTNRKLG

>member
-13 VDDEQAQLSLK
+13 VDDGQAQLSLK
-24 NLKDNVK
+24 NLKDSVK
-31 NTSTSIDKYS
+31 DTSTSIDKYS

-46 IGKVAGRVGLA
+46 IGKVAGRIGLA
-57 SVGAITKIGKSAL
+57 SVGAITKISKSAL

-92 TVIKNANKAYQTA
+92 TIIKNANKAYRTA
-105 GVSANKYIEQ
+105 GVSANKYMEQ

-143 DMSDNVNVFGSNMDD
+143 DMSDNVNVFGSNMEDI
-158 VQRAYQGFSK
+158 QRAYQGFAK

-201 KYDINNLS
+201 KYDISNLS

-217 IQEEMGITGTT
+217 IQKEMNITGTT
-228 AKEAADTIQGSV
+228 AKEAADTIEGSV

-270 KSIGNVGKNA
+270 KSISNVGKNA
-280 LPVIKNVLTSM
+280 LPVIKNVLKSM

-306 VSKMILATNNLK
+306 VSKIILATNNLK
-318 KFKAATEGASAISGV
+318 KFKAATDGASAMSGV

-348 GSKVGKLASNF
+348 GNKVGKLASNF
-359 KFLGLQGAAAAGVLG
+359 KFLGVQGAAAAGVLG

-421 AENYADKLTALND
+421 AENYADKLTALNN
-434 KQDKTS
+434 KQDKTK

-467 TGKITKDGEEIK
+467 TGKITADGKEIK

-497 AEVHKKNYKK
+497 AEVHKKNYQK

-528 AKEAYNQAKQSG
+528 AKDAYNQAKKSG

-570 VNKQEINIKG
+570 INKQEINIKG

-594 MSDSLK
+594 MSDTLK
-600 ESIKSGQMKLP
+600 QSIQSGQMKLP

-619 ALKLQSMVDE
+619 ALQLQSLVDE
-629 VKRSGKKIPES
+629 AKRSGKKIPES
-640 VSEAMA
+640 VSKAMA
-646 NGDYDKG
+646 DGNYDKG
-653 IDKMERSLKKSTDK
+653 INKMKK
-667 TSKSVEKAASKSIKG
+667 VV
-682 SFEKNI
+682 
-688 KAIQKKAN
+688 KKATKESQKEAD
-696 KNPVKFKGDTKDIN
+696 KNPTKFKGDTKDID
-710 KKVAQTNSKKLNDKT
+710 KKVKSANSKKLKDKT
-725 SKLKGNLKDAIDK
+725 SKLKGELKDVVQK
-738 IKTVNSKRLNSKT
+738 INNVNKQKLKDKT

-756 KDLASKVINKI
+756 KDKASSVISSI
-767 NNKRLKDKTLNIKGV
+767 NGKKLKDKTLNIKGV
-782 LTGLSA
+782 LKGISA
-788 KVKKALG
+788 KAKKALG

-816 RVLTATENNQYERMM
+816 RVLTANENNQYEKMIS
-831 AGFSSIGTNDKQIVE
+831 GFSSIGTNDQQIVE

-861 VDGRT
+861 VDGKT
-866 LAQTTAPYMSDEID
+866 LAKTTAPYISDEIN
-880 KINYRTNRKLG
+880 KIDYRTNRKLG